1 MPFAF
6 DTAALRRR
14 KEAAFRW
21 LNATQFLGAFND
33 NLFKGF
39 VTMYLIVLIPRF
51 KGFLL
56 GGATILFA
64 IPFLCFTAY
73 AGFLADRFP
82 KNRVTVALKY
92 AELAVMA
99 LGVPLF
105 LIGSPGLLFALLFLM
120 SLQSALFSPT
130 KYGIVPELVKK
141 ERLTEANATL
151 VMWSYLAIIAGSA
164 VAPLAA
170 DLLRNGAGV
179 PLRGAYT
186 AVQLLC
192 VAVAVAGVLTSTRVW
207 RLPPANPNL
216 HPDLLFVRRLWR
228 TTGWVRRDRELLLA
242 MAGTGLFSL
251 IASFLQIDLVA
262 FGVDEMGLSSE
273 AAQFRFFFAAI
284 GIAVGAWL
292 AGRLSRR
299 NVEMG
304 LMPIGAGLL
313 CFCVLGIAARGRMP
327 LAALDAIVFCAGVG
341 AGMFVV
347 PLDTFLQMR
356 LPPERRGEGLALN
369 SFVSWLGV
377 LLAGLA
383 MVGGSALRLTA
394 RQGLWAAFATTL
406 PLFLG
411 ALWVLRD
418 FFVRML
424 VTIAVKSLY
433 RVRTHG
439 IENLP
444 VDGPALLLANH
455 SSYFDALLLCAT
467 TRRRIR
473 FLMDPGMIEKFRV
486 LKPILRLYRVI
497 PVSSKSSPVQ
507 VARALRE
514 ARRAL
519 DEGYLV
525 CVFPEG
531 GVTRTGTIRA
541 FHHGYERIVRGSDY
555 PLVPVY
561 MGGSWG
567 TMYSYYSG
575 QLLNDW
581 KRLRAR
587 RYPVTVMFGKA
598 LPTHTDAFR
607 VRRAVM
613 ELSCDWFNSRKDE
626 HASLGETTVRT
637 CRRYWRDPF
646 ADDTG
651 GVKFTW
657 GRALVGSLVVARA
670 IEPRTRGAKH
680 VGILLPSCCPAMLCN
695 VAVALLGKSAV
706 NLNFTVGTAAFA
718 SAIRQCGLTTI
729 LTSRKFVERFPD
741 LPVPEGA
748 YVFLEDL
755 LKGVSTISK
764 LGALL
769 RAKFLPMRRMVRTDP
784 TGPDSI
790 AMVLFS
796 SGSTGEPKGVM
807 LSHHNVLSEVE
818 ALRMLLATSK
828 EDHMCAVLP
837 FFHSFG
843 LIGCLWYPLLT
854 HVRATCHPNPLD
866 AQTVI
871 DIVRNHKS
879 TLIWGTPTFL
889 QLYLRRASKEDF
901 ATLKVVLAGG
911 EKLKESLIDGYVEKF
926 GVRPLEAYGATE
938 MAPGIAVSVPPG
950 TGGGVVQPGYKPG
963 RTGVPCP
970 GIAMKI
976 VDPDTGA
983 ELGPNEPG
991 LLYLRGP
998 NVMLGYLGRQ
1008 DLTDEV
1014 IDKDGWYCT
1023 GDIAFVDEDGF
1034 VALTDRLSRFSKIG
1048 GEMVP
1053 HQGVEEALVAATG
1066 LEEGKIAVTGVPD
1079 ERKGEKLV
1087 VLYTPDCGDP
1097 AWLQDALDHA
1107 EGIPN
1112 LWKPARADYHRVDAI
1127 PLLGTGKIDLAGVK
1141 RLARRLAAGLP
1152 ADGADAPA
1160 TGKESAT

>member
-1 MPFAF
+1 MDLARRI
-6 DTAALRRR
+6 AALRRR

-39 VTMYLIVLIPRF
+39 VTMFLIVLIPRW

-105 LIGSPGLLFALLFLM
+105 LAGSPGLLFALLFLM

-151 VMWSYLAIIAGSA
+151 VMWSYLAIIAGAA

-170 DLLRNGAGV
+170 GALRNGAGL
-179 PLRGAYT
+179 PLTRAYPI
-186 AVQLLC
+186 AQLLC
-192 VAVAVAGVLTSTRVW
+192 VAVAVAGVLASTRVW
-207 RLPPANPNL
+207 RLPPANPRL
-216 HPDLLFVRRLWR
+216 HPDLLFVRQLWR
-228 TTGWVRRDRELLLA
+228 TTDWVRRDPHLVLA

-251 IASFLQIDLVA
+251 VASFLQIDLIA
-262 FGVDEMGLSSE
+262 FGVDEMGLTSE
-273 AAQFRFFFAAI
+273 SAQFRFFFAAI

-313 CFCVLGIAARGRMP
+313 CFCTLGIAARGRMP
-327 LAALDAIVFCAGVG
+327 LAALDAAVFCAGVG

-356 LPPERRGEGLALN
+356 LPAERRGEGLALN
-369 SFVSWLGV
+369 SFVSWIGV

-383 MVGGSALRLTA
+383 MVGGSALHLTA
-394 RQGLWAAFATTL
+394 RHGVWAISAAAFA
-406 PLFLG
+406 LFLG

-433 RVRTHG
+433 RVRTIG

-473 FLMDPGMIEKFRV
+473 FLMDPAMIERFRW
-486 LKPILRLYRVI
+486 LKPFLRLYRVI
-497 PVSSKSSPVQ
+497 PVSSRSSPSQ
-507 VARALRE
+507 VARALKE

-519 DEGYLV
+519 DEGFMV

-541 FHHGYERIVRGSDY
+541 FHRGYERIVRGSDY
-555 PLVPVY
+555 PLVPIY
-561 MGGSWG
+561 LGGSWG
-567 TMYSYYSG
+567 TMYAYYGG
-575 QLLNDW
+575 QFLNDFHRP
-581 KRLRAR
+581 RLT
-587 RYPVTVMFGKA
+587 RYPVTVVFGKP

-637 CRRYWRDPF
+637 CRRYWRQPF
-646 ADDTG
+646 ADDTN
-651 GVKFTW
+651 GVRLTW
-657 GRALVGSLVVARA
+657 GRSLVGGLVIARE
-670 IEPRTRGAKH
+670 IERRTRGSEH

-718 SAIRQCGLTTI
+718 SAIRQCNLTTI

-741 LPVPEGA
+741 LPVPEGT

-755 LKGVSTISK
+755 MKGVPTAAK

-769 RAKFLPMRRMVRTDP
+769 RAKFLPLRAMVRTAR
-784 TGPDSI
+784 TAPDSI

-818 ALRMLLATSK
+818 ALRMLLATSTA
-828 EDHMCAVLP
+828 DHMCAVLP

-843 LIGCLWYPLLT
+843 LVGCLWYPLLT
-854 HVRATCHPNPLD
+854 HVRATYHPNPLD

-871 DIVRNHKS
+871 DIVRRNRS

-889 QLYLRRASKEDF
+889 QLYQRRARPEDF
-901 ATLKVVLAGG
+901 ATLRVVLAGG
-911 EKLKESLIDGYVEKF
+911 EKLKDSLIQGYVEKF

-950 TGGGVVQPGYKPG
+950 TGGGVVQAGYKEG

-1053 HQGVEEALVAATG
+1053 HQGVEEAIVSAAG
-1066 LEEGKIAVTGVPD
+1066 LEEGKLAVTGLPD
-1079 ERKGEKLV
+1079 ERRGEKLV

-1097 AWLQDALDHA
+1097 EWLQQALDGV

-1112 LWKPARADYHRVDAI
+1112 LWKPAKADWHRVDAI
-1127 PLLGTGKIDLAGVK
+1127 PLLGTGKIDLAAVK
-1141 RLARRLAAGLP
+1141 RLARTFY
-1152 ADGADAPA
+1152 ADAA
-1160 TGKESAT
+1160 DAR

>member
-1 MPFAF
+1 MSLSSRIES
-6 DTAALRRR
+6 LRRR

-39 VTMYLIVLIPRF
+39 VTMFLILLIPEW

-92 AELAVMA
+92 AELAVMSLA
-99 LGVPLF
+99 VPLF
-105 LIGSPGLLFALLFLM
+105 WFSSPWLLFAVLFLM

-141 ERLTEANATL
+141 ERLTEANSVL
-151 VMWSYLAIIAGSA
+151 VMWSYLAIIAGA
-164 VAPLAA
+164 AAAPGAA
-170 DLLRNGAGV
+170 WLLRAKLGLAPN
-179 PLRGAYT
+179 GAYT
-186 AVQLLC
+186 VSQLLC
-192 VAVAVAGVLTSTRVW
+192 VVVAVAGVLASTRVW
-207 RLPPANPNL
+207 RLPPANPRL

-228 TTGWVRRDRELLLA
+228 TTAWVRRDPHLVLA

-251 IASFLQIDLVA
+251 VASFLQIDLVA
-262 FGVDEMGLSSE
+262 YGVNTLGLSTE
-273 AAQFRFFFAAI
+273 GAQFQFFYAAI
-284 GIAVGAWL
+284 GIAVGAWI

-313 CFCVLGIAARGRMP
+313 CFCTLGIAARGRMP
-327 LAALDAIVFCAGVG
+327 LAALDAAVFCAGVG

-356 LPPERRGEGLALN
+356 LPADRRGEGLALN
-369 SFVSWLGV
+369 SFVSWIGV
-377 LLAGLA
+377 LLAGLL

-394 RQGLWAAFATTL
+394 RQGVWAMFAASTL
-406 PLFLG
+406 LFLG
-411 ALWVLRD
+411 ALWTLRD

-433 RVRTHG
+433 RVRTIG

-473 FLMDPGMIEKFRV
+473 FLMDPAMIERFRW
-486 LKPILRLYRVI
+486 LKPFLRLYRVI
-497 PVSSKSSPVQ
+497 PVSSRSSPSQ
-507 VARALRE
+507 VARALKE

-519 DEGYLV
+519 DEGYMV

-541 FHHGYERIVRGSDY
+541 FHRGYERIVRGSDY
-555 PLVPVY
+555 PLVPIY
-561 MGGSWG
+561 LGGSWG
-567 TMYSYYSG
+567 TMYAYYGG
-575 QLLNDW
+575 QFLNDFHRP
-581 KRLRAR
+581 RLT
-587 RYPVTVMFGKA
+587 RYPVTVVFGRP

-637 CRRYWRDPF
+637 CRRYWRQPF
-646 ADDTG
+646 ADDTN
-651 GVKFTW
+651 GVKLTW
-657 GRALVGSLVVARA
+657 GRSLVGGLVIARE
-670 IEPRTRGAKH
+670 IERRTRGSEH

-718 SAIRQCGLTTI
+718 SAIRQCNLTTI

-741 LPVPEGA
+741 LPVPEGT

-755 LKGVSTISK
+755 MKGVPTAAK

-769 RAKFLPMRRMVRTDP
+769 RAKFLPLRAMVRTAR
-784 TGPDSI
+784 TAPDSI

-818 ALRMLLATSK
+818 ALRMLLATSTA
-828 EDHMCAVLP
+828 DHMCAVLP

-843 LIGCLWYPLLT
+843 LVGCLWYPLLT
-854 HVRATCHPNPLD
+854 HVRATYHPNPLD

-871 DIVRNHKS
+871 DIVRRNRS

-889 QLYLRRASKEDF
+889 QLYQRRARPEDF
-901 ATLKVVLAGG
+901 ATLRVVLAGG
-911 EKLKESLIDGYVEKF
+911 EKLKDSLIQGYVEKF

-950 TGGGVVQPGYKPG
+950 TGGGVVQAGYKEG

-1053 HQGVEEALVAATG
+1053 HQGVEEAIVSAAG
-1066 LEEGKIAVTGVPD
+1066 LEEGKLAVTGLPD

-1097 AWLQDALDHA
+1097 EWLQQALDGV

-1112 LWKPARADYHRVDAI
+1112 LWKPAKADWHRVDAI
-1127 PLLGTGKIDLAGVK
+1127 PLLGTGKIDLAAVR
-1141 RLARRLAAGLP
+1141 RLAREIDARAAAGH
-1152 ADGADAPA
+1152 
-1160 TGKESAT
+1160 

>member
-1 MPFAF
+1 MSAT
-6 DTAALRRR
+6 DRLAALRRR

-39 VTMYLIVLIPRF
+39 VTMFLILLIPAW

-92 AELAVMA
+92 AELALMA
-99 LGVPLF
+99 IGVPLF
-105 LIGSPGLLFALLFLM
+105 LLGSPWPLFALLFLM

-141 ERLTEANATL
+141 ERLAEANSVLEA
-151 VMWSYLAIIAGSA
+151 WHYLAIIAGSA
-164 VAPLAA
+164 AAPGAA
-170 DLLRNGAGV
+170 WLLRARLGLEAN
-179 PLRGAYT
+179 GAYT
-186 AVQLLC
+186 AAQLLC
-192 VAVAVAGVLTSTRVW
+192 VLVAVAGVLASTRVW
-207 RLPPANPNL
+207 KLPPANPRL

-228 TTGWVRRDRELLLA
+228 TTGWVRRDPHLLLA
-242 MAGTGLFSL
+242 MAGTGLFSFV
-251 IASFLQIDLVA
+251 ASFLQIDLVA
-262 FGVDEMGLSSE
+262 YGVNTLGLSTE
-273 AAQFRFFFAAI
+273 GAQFQFVYAAI
-284 GIAVGAWL
+284 GIALGAWT

-313 CFCVLGIAARGRMP
+313 ALGVFGIALRAAP
-327 LAALDAIVFCAGVG
+327 AQAAVAALVFSAGVG

-356 LPPERRGEGLALN
+356 LPADRRGEGLALN
-369 SFVSWLGV
+369 SFVSWIGV

-383 MVGGSALRLTA
+383 MVGGTALRLTA
-394 RQGLWAAFATTL
+394 RQGIWAMFAVSTL
-406 PLFLG
+406 LFLG

-418 FFVRML
+418 FVVRML

-433 RVRTHG
+433 RVRTIG
-439 IENLP
+439 IENVP
-444 VDGPALLLANH
+444 VEGPALLLANH

-473 FLMDPGMIEKFRV
+473 FLMDPGMIERFRV
-486 LKPILRLYRVI
+486 LKPILKLYRVI

-507 VARALRE
+507 VARALKE

-519 DEGYLV
+519 DEGYMV

-531 GVTRTGTIRA
+531 GVTRTGTVRA
-541 FHHGYERIVRGSDY
+541 FHRGYERIVRGTGV

-575 QLLNDW
+575 QLLNDFR
-581 KRLRAR
+581 RLRLK
-587 RYPVTVMFGKA
+587 RYPVTVIFGA
-598 LPTHTDAFR
+598 PLPTHTDAFR

-613 ELSCDWFNSRKDE
+613 ELSCDWFNSRKGE
-626 HASLGETTVRT
+626 HRSLGETTVRT

-646 ADDTG
+646 ADDTT
-651 GVKFTW
+651 GVKLTW
-657 GRALVGSLVVARA
+657 GRALVGGLVIARA
-670 IEPRTRGAKH
+670 VEGRTRGAQH

-695 VAVALLGKSAV
+695 IAVALLGKSAV

-718 SAIRQCGLTTI
+718 SAIRQCSLTTI

-741 LPVPEGA
+741 LPVPEGT

-755 LKGVSTISK
+755 MKGVTTASK

-769 RAKFLPMRRMVRTDP
+769 RAKFLPLRRMVRTDR

-818 ALRMLLATSK
+818 ALRMLLATSTA
-828 EDHMCAVLP
+828 DHMCAVLP

-871 DIVRNHKS
+871 GIVRERKS

-889 QLYLRRASKEDF
+889 QLYLRRAAPEDF
-901 ATLKVVLAGG
+901 ATLRVVLAGG
-911 EKLKESLIDGYVEKF
+911 EKLKDGLIRAYLDKF
-926 GVRPLEAYGATE
+926 GIRPLEAYGATE

-950 TGGGVVQPGYKPG
+950 TGGGVVQAGYKEG

-1053 HQGVEEALVAATG
+1053 HQGVEEAIVRAAG

-1097 AWLQDALDHA
+1097 GWLQEALDRVP
-1107 EGIPN
+1107 GLPN
-1112 LWKPARADYHRVDAI
+1112 LWRPAPADYHRVDAI
-1127 PLLGTGKIDLAGVK
+1127 PLLGTGKIDLGAVK
-1141 RLARRLAAGLP
+1141 RLARSFYPG
-1152 ADGADAPA
+1152 
-1160 TGKESAT
+1160 

>member
-1 MPFAF
+1 MSLS
-6 DTAALRRR
+6 DRIEWLRRR

-21 LNATQFLGAFND
+21 LNATQFLGTFND

-39 VTMYLIVLIPRF
+39 VAMFLILLIPEW

-73 AGFLADRFP
+73 AGYLADRFP

-99 LGVPLF
+99 AAVPF
-105 LIGSPGLLFALLFLM
+105 FWFSSPWLLFAVLFLM

-141 ERLTEANATL
+141 ERLTEANSVIVAWNTR
-151 VMWSYLAIIAGSA
+151 AISAGA
-164 VAPLAA
+164 AAAPAA
-170 DLLRNGAGV
+170 AWLLRSKAGL
-179 PLRGAYT
+179 PANGAYT
-186 AVQLLC
+186 VSQLLC
-192 VAVAVAGVLTSTRVW
+192 VFVAVAGVLASTRVW
-207 RLPPANPNL
+207 KLPSANPRL

-228 TTGWVRRDRELLLA
+228 TTGWVRRDPYLVLA
-242 MAGTGLFSL
+242 MSGTGIFSL
-251 IASFLQIDLVA
+251 VASFLQIDLVA
-262 FGVDEMGLSSE
+262 YGVSSLGLSIE
-273 AAQFRFFFAAI
+273 GAQFQFFYAAL

-313 CFCVLGIAARGRMP
+313 ALGVFGLAFRDAPGP
-327 LAALDAIVFCAGVG
+327 GAVAALLFSAGVG
-341 AGMFVV
+341 AGMFIV

-356 LPPERRGEGLALN
+356 LPADRRGEGLALN
-369 SFVSWLGV
+369 SFVSWIGV
-377 LLAGLA
+377 LLSGLA
-383 MVGGSALRLTA
+383 MVGEAASGLTA
-394 RQGLWAAFATTL
+394 RQGLWAAFAVTL
-406 PLFLG
+406 LLFLG
-411 ALWVLRD
+411 ALWTLRD

-424 VTIAVKSLY
+424 VTIVVKSLY
-433 RVRTHG
+433 RVRAIG
-439 IENLP
+439 IENVP

-467 TRRRIR
+467 TRRRVR
-473 FLMDPGMIEKFRV
+473 FLMDPGMIEKFRI

-507 VARALRE
+507 VARALKE

-519 DEGYLV
+519 DDGFLV

-541 FHHGYERIVRGSDY
+541 FHRGYERIVRGMDV

-575 QLLNDW
+575 QLLNDFR
-581 KRLRAR
+581 RLRVR
-587 RYPVTVMFGKA
+587 RYPVTVVFGEP

-613 ELSCDWFNSRKDE
+613 ELSCDWFNSRKGE
-626 HASLGETTVRT
+626 HRSLGETTVRT
-637 CRRYWRDPF
+637 CRRYWRHPF
-646 ADDTG
+646 ADDTT
-651 GVKFTW
+651 GVKLTW
-657 GRALVGSLVVARA
+657 GRALVGGLVVARA
-670 IEPRTRGAKH
+670 IEGRTRGAEH

-695 VAVALLGKSAV
+695 IAAALLGKSAV

-718 SAIRQCGLTTI
+718 SAIRQCRLTTI

-755 LKGVSTISK
+755 VAGVSTASK

-769 RAKFLPMRRMVRTDP
+769 RAKFLPMRWMVRTDR
-784 TGPDSI
+784 TGPDST

-807 LSHHNVLSEVE
+807 LSHHAVLSEVE
-818 ALRMLLATSK
+818 ALRMLLATSTA
-828 EDHMCAVLP
+828 DHMCAVLP

-871 DIVRNHKS
+871 DIVRKNKS

-889 QLYLRRASKEDF
+889 QLYLRRASPEDF
-901 ATLKVVLAGG
+901 ASLKVVLAGG

-1053 HQGVEEALVAATG
+1053 HQGVEEAIVRAAG

-1079 ERKGEKLV
+1079 ERRGEKLV

-1097 AWLQDALDHA
+1097 AWLQEALDRVD
-1107 EGIPN
+1107 GIPN
-1112 LWKPARADYHRVDAI
+1112 LWKPGKADYHRVDAI
-1127 PLLGTGKIDLAGVK
+1127 PLLGTGKIDLGAVK
-1141 RLARRLAAGLP
+1141 KLAKSFYA
-1152 ADGADAPA
+1152 
-1160 TGKESAT
+1160 S

>member
-1 MPFAF
+1 MDLARRI
-6 DTAALRRR
+6 AALRRR

-39 VTMYLIVLIPRF
+39 VTMFLILLIPEW

-99 LGVPLF
+99 LAVPLF
-105 LIGSPGLLFALLFLM
+105 WLSAPWLLFAVLFLM

-130 KYGIVPELVKK
+130 KYGIVPELVRK
-141 ERLTEANATL
+141 ERLTEANSVL
-151 VMWSYLAIIAGSA
+151 VMWSYLAIILGSA
-164 VAPLAA
+164 AAPGAA
-170 DLLRNGAGV
+170 WLLRAKLGLAPN
-179 PLRGAYT
+179 GAYT
-186 AVQLLC
+186 VSQLLC
-192 VAVAVAGVLTSTRVW
+192 VVVAVAGVLASTRVW
-207 RLPPANPNL
+207 RLPPANPRL

-228 TTGWVRRDRELLLA
+228 TTAWVRRDRELLLA

-251 IASFLQIDLVA
+251 VASFLQIDLVA
-262 FGVDEMGLSSE
+262 YGVNTLGLSTE
-273 AAQFRFFFAAI
+273 GAQFQFFYAAI
-284 GIAVGAWL
+284 GIAVGAWI

-313 CFCVLGIAARGRMP
+313 ALGTFGLALRASPGP
-327 LAALDAIVFCAGVG
+327 VAVAALVFSAGVG

-356 LPPERRGEGLALN
+356 LPPDRRGEGLALN
-369 SFVSWLGV
+369 SFVSWIGV
-377 LLAGLA
+377 LLAGLL

-394 RQGLWAAFATTL
+394 RQGVWAMFAASTL
-406 PLFLG
+406 LFLG
-411 ALWVLRD
+411 ALWTLRD

-433 RVRTHG
+433 RVRTIG

-473 FLMDPGMIEKFRV
+473 FLMDPAMIERFRW
-486 LKPILRLYRVI
+486 LKPFLRLYRVI
-497 PVSSKSSPVQ
+497 PVSSRSSPSQ

-519 DEGYLV
+519 DEGFMV

-541 FHHGYERIVRGSDY
+541 FHRGYERIVRGSDY
-555 PLVPVY
+555 PLVPIY
-561 MGGSWG
+561 LGGSWG
-567 TMYSYYSG
+567 TMYAYYGG
-575 QLLNDW
+575 QFLNDFHRP
-581 KRLRAR
+581 RLT
-587 RYPVTVMFGKA
+587 RYPVTVVFGKP

-637 CRRYWRDPF
+637 CRRYWRQPF
-646 ADDTG
+646 ADDTN
-651 GVKFTW
+651 GVKLTW
-657 GRALVGSLVVARA
+657 GRSLVGGLVIARE
-670 IEPRTRGAKH
+670 IERRTRGSEH

-718 SAIRQCGLTTI
+718 SAIRQCNLTTI

-741 LPVPEGA
+741 LPVPEGT

-755 LKGVSTISK
+755 MKDVSTAAK

-769 RAKFLPMRRMVRTDP
+769 RAKFLPLRAMVRTAR
-784 TGPDSI
+784 TAPDSI

-818 ALRMLLATSK
+818 ALRMLLATSTA
-828 EDHMCAVLP
+828 DHMCAVLP

-843 LIGCLWYPLLT
+843 LVGCLWYPLLT
-854 HVRATCHPNPLD
+854 HVRATYHPNPLD

-871 DIVRNHKS
+871 DIVRRNRS

-889 QLYLRRASKEDF
+889 QLYQRRASREDF
-901 ATLKVVLAGG
+901 ATLRVVLAGG
-911 EKLKESLIDGYVEKF
+911 EKLKDSLIQGYVEKF

-950 TGGGVVQPGYKPG
+950 TGGGVVQAGYKEG

-1053 HQGVEEALVAATG
+1053 HQGVEEAIVSAAG
-1066 LEEGKIAVTGVPD
+1066 LEEGKLAVTGLPD

-1097 AWLQDALDHA
+1097 EWLQQALDGV

-1112 LWKPARADYHRVDAI
+1112 LWKPAKADWHRVDAI
-1127 PLLGTGKIDLAGVK
+1127 PLLGTGKIDLAAVK
-1141 RLARRLAAGLP
+1141 RLARTFY
-1152 ADGADAPA
+1152 ADAA
-1160 TGKESAT
+1160 DAR

>member
-1 MPFAF
+1 MTLAQRIES
-6 DTAALRRR
+6 LRRKR
-14 KEAAFRW
+14 EAAFAW

-39 VTMYLIVLIPRF
+39 VTMFLILLIPEW

-92 AELAVMA
+92 AELAVMVLA
-99 LGVPLF
+99 VPLF
-105 LIGSPGLLFALLFLM
+105 WFSAPWLLFALLFLM

-141 ERLTEANATL
+141 ERLTEANSVL
-151 VMWSYLAIIAGSA
+151 VMWSYLAIILGSA
-164 VAPLAA
+164 AAPGAA
-170 DLLRNGAGV
+170 WLLRARIGLPAS
-179 PLRGAYT
+179 GAYT
-186 AVQLLC
+186 AAQLLC
-192 VAVAVAGVLTSTRVW
+192 VLVAVAGVLASTRVW
-207 RLPPANPNL
+207 KLPPANPRL

-228 TTGWVRRDRELLLA
+228 TTGWVRHDRELLLA
-242 MAGTGLFSL
+242 MAGTGLFSMV
-251 IASFLQIDLVA
+251 ASFLQIDLVA
-262 FGVDEMGLSSE
+262 YGVNTLGLSTE
-273 AAQFRFFFAAI
+273 GAQFQFFYAAI
-284 GIAVGAWL
+284 GIAVGAWV

-299 NVEMG
+299 NVELG
-304 LMPIGAGLL
+304 PLPVGAGLRA
-313 CFCVLGIAARGRMP
+313 LGVFGLALRAAP
-327 LAALDAIVFCAGVG
+327 APAAVAALLFSAGVG

-356 LPPERRGEGLALN
+356 LPPDRRGEGLALN

-433 RVRTHG
+433 RVRAIG
-439 IENLP
+439 VENVP
-444 VDGPALLLANH
+444 VEGPALLLANH

-467 TRRRIR
+467 TRRRVR
-473 FLMDPGMIEKFRV
+473 FLMDPGMIEKFRI

-497 PVSSKSSPVQ
+497 PVSSKSSPSQ
-507 VARALRE
+507 VARALKE

-519 DEGYLV
+519 DEGYMV

-541 FHHGYERIVRGSDY
+541 FHRGYERIVRGTDV

-575 QLLNDW
+575 QLLNDFR
-581 KRLRAR
+581 RLRLR
-587 RYPVTVMFGKA
+587 RYPVTVVFGA
-598 LPTHTDAFR
+598 PLPTHTDAFR

-613 ELSCDWFNSRKDE
+613 ELSCDWFNSRKGE
-626 HASLGETTVRT
+626 HRSLGETTVRT
-637 CRRYWRDPF
+637 CRRYWRHPF
-646 ADDTG
+646 ADDTT
-651 GVKFTW
+651 GVKLTW
-657 GRALVGSLVVARA
+657 GRALVGGLVIARA
-670 IEPRTRGAKH
+670 IERRTRGSEH
-680 VGILLPSCCPAMLCN
+680 IGILLPSCCPAMLCN

-718 SAIRQCGLTTI
+718 SALRQCRLTTI

-741 LPVPEGA
+741 LPVPEGT

-755 LKGVSTISK
+755 MKGVSLPAK

-769 RAKFLPMRRMVRTDP
+769 RAKFLPMRWMVRTDR
-784 TGPDSI
+784 TGPDST

-818 ALRMLLATSK
+818 ALRMLLATSTA
-828 EDHMCAVLP
+828 DHMCAVLP

-871 DIVRNHKS
+871 DIVRKNKS

-889 QLYLRRASKEDF
+889 QLYLRRASAEDF
-901 ATLKVVLAGG
+901 ASLKVVLAGG

-950 TGGGVVQPGYKPG
+950 TGGGVVQAGYKEG

-1053 HQGVEEALVAATG
+1053 HQGVEEAIVSAAG
-1066 LEEGKIAVTGVPD
+1066 LGEGKIAVTGVPD

-1097 AWLQDALDHA
+1097 AWLQEALDRV

-1112 LWKPARADYHRVDAI
+1112 LWKPGKSDYHRVDAI
-1127 PLLGTGKIDLAGVK
+1127 PLLGTGKIDLGAVK
-1141 RLARRLAAGLP
+1141 RLARGFY
-1152 ADGADAPA
+1152 AP
-1160 TGKESAT
+1160 

>member
-1 MPFAF
+1 MQIS
-6 DTAALRRR
+6 DRIEKLRRR
-14 KEAAFRW
+14 KNAAFAW
-21 LNATQFLGAFND
+21 LNATQFLGALDD

-39 VTMYLIVLIPRF
+39 VTMFMIAKLPGM

-56 GGATILFA
+56 GGATALFA
-64 IPFLCFTAY
+64 IPFLCFAAY
-73 AGFLADRFP
+73 AGFIADRFS

-99 LGVPLF
+99 IGVPLF
-105 LIGSPGLLFALLFLM
+105 LLGAEWPLFALLFAM

-130 KYGIVPELVKK
+130 KYGIVPELVRK

-151 VMWSYLAIIAGSA
+151 VTWSYLAIIAGA
-164 VAPLAA
+164 AAAPIAA
-170 DLLRNGAGV
+170 SGLRNFAGFG
-179 PLRGAYT
+179 LEKGYA
-186 AVQLLC
+186 AAQLLC
-192 VAVAVAGVLTSTRVW
+192 VVVAAAGVLTSTRVW
-207 RLPPANPNL
+207 KVPPANPRL
-216 HPDLLFVRRLWR
+216 RPDLFFVRRLWR
-228 TTGWVRRDRELLLA
+228 TTAWVRSDPELTLA
-242 MAGTGLFSL
+242 MIGTGLFSL

-262 FGVDEMGLSSE
+262 YGVDAFGLSSE

-284 GIAVGAWL
+284 GIAIGAWL

-304 LMPIGAGLL
+304 LMPVGAGLL
-313 CFCVLGIAARGRMP
+313 CFCAFGIAARGPRLP
-327 LAALDAIVFCAGVG
+327 LPALDVLVFCAGVG
-341 AGMFVV
+341 AGLFIV
-347 PLDTFLQMR
+347 PLDTFLQLR
-356 LPPERRGEGLALN
+356 LPQDRRGEGLALN
-369 SFVSWLGV
+369 SFISWMGV
-377 LLAGLA
+377 LAAGLA
-383 MVGGSALRLTA
+383 MVGGAALHATA
-394 RQGLWAAFATTL
+394 RQGIWAISATAL
-406 PLFLG
+406 LLAAG
-411 ALWVLRD
+411 ALWTLRD

-424 VTIAVKSLY
+424 ATIAVKSLY
-433 RVRTHG
+433 RVRTIG

-444 VDGPALLLANH
+444 VDGPALVLANH

-473 FLMDPGMIEKFRV
+473 FLMDPAMIVKFRA
-486 LKPILRLYRVI
+486 LKPFLRLYKVI
-497 PVSSKSSPVQ
+497 PVSSKSSPIQ
-507 VARALRE
+507 VVRALKE

-519 DEGYLV
+519 DDGYVV

-531 GVTRTGTIRA
+531 GITRTGTIRA
-541 FHHGYERIVRGSDY
+541 FHRGYERIVRGSSY

-567 TMYSYYSG
+567 TMWSYYSG
-575 QLLNDW
+575 RLLGGFG
-581 KRLRAR
+581 RLRLH
-587 RYPVTVMFGKA
+587 RYPVTVVFGKPMPA
-598 LPTHTDAFR
+598 DTDAFR

-613 ELSCDWFNSRKDE
+613 ELSCDWFDSRKAE
-626 HASLGETTVRT
+626 HSSVGQAAVRI
-637 CRRYWRDPF
+637 CRRYWKDPF
-646 ADDTG
+646 ANDTN
-651 GVKFTW
+651 GVKISF
-657 GRALVGSLVVARA
+657 GRTLVGALVIARA
-670 IEPRTRGAKH
+670 IAARTRESRH

-718 SAIRQCGLTTI
+718 SAIRQCSLGTI

-741 LPVPEGA
+741 LPVPDGT

-755 LKGVSTISK
+755 MKEVSTMSK

-769 RAKFLPMRRMVRTDP
+769 RAKFLPMRWMVRSDSTE
-784 TGPDSI
+784 PDSL

-807 LSHHNVLSEVE
+807 LSQHNILSEVE
-818 ALRMLLATSK
+818 ALRMLLATTP

-843 LIGCLWYPLLT
+843 LMGCLWYPLLT
-854 HVRATCHPNPLD
+854 HVRVTCHPNPLD

-871 DIVRNHKS
+871 DIVRKNRS

-889 QLYLRRASKEDF
+889 QLYLRRATKEDF
-901 ATLKVVLAGG
+901 ASLKVVLAGG
-911 EKLKESLIDGYVEKF
+911 EKLKETLIEGYLDKF
-926 GVRPLEAYGATE
+926 GIRPLEAYGATE
-938 MAPGIAVSVPPG
+938 MAPGIAVSVPKG
-950 TGGGVVQPGYKPG
+950 VGGGVVQDGYKAG
-963 RTGVPCP
+963 RTGLPCP

-976 VDPDTGA
+976 VDPDSGA
-983 ELGPNEPG
+983 ELGPNAPG

-1053 HQGVEEALVAATG
+1053 HQGVEAAIVSAAG
-1066 LEEGKIAVTGVPD
+1066 LEEGKLAVTGVPD
-1079 ERKGEKLV
+1079 DRKGEKLV

-1097 AWLQDALDHA
+1097 GWLQEALDRT
-1107 EGIPN
+1107 EGLPN
-1112 LWKPARADYHRVDAI
+1112 LWKPAKRDWHRVDAI
-1127 PLLGTGKIDLAGVK
+1127 PLLGTGKVDLAAVK
-1141 RLARRLAAGLP
+1141 RIAL
-1152 ADGADAPA
+1152 
-1160 TGKESAT
+1160 SFN

>member
-1 MPFAF
+1 MSLASRIE
-6 DTAALRRR
+6 ALRAR
-14 KEAAFRW
+14 KDSAFRW

-39 VTMYLIVLIPRF
+39 VTMFLILLIPRW

-56 GGATILFA
+56 GGATVLFA

-92 AELAVMA
+92 AELALMA

-105 LIGSPGLLFALLFLM
+105 LLGSPWLLFALLFLM

-130 KYGIVPELVKK
+130 KYGIVPELVRK
-141 ERLTEANATL
+141 ERLAEANSIL
-151 VMWSYLAIIAGSA
+151 VAWSYLAIIAGA
-164 VAPLAA
+164 AAAPGAA
-170 DLLRNGAGV
+170 WLLRSRLGLAPN
-179 PLRGAYT
+179 GAYT
-186 AVQLLC
+186 AAQLLC
-192 VAVAVAGVLTSTRVW
+192 VLVAVAGVLASTRVW
-207 RLPPANPNL
+207 KLPPANPRL

-228 TTGWVRRDRELLLA
+228 TTSWVRRDPHLALA

-251 IASFLQIDLVA
+251 VASFLQIDLIA
-262 FGVDEMGLSSE
+262 YGVDTFGLTPE
-273 AAQFRFFFAAI
+273 AAQFRFFFAAL

-304 LMPIGAGLL
+304 LMPLGAGLL
-313 CFCVLGIAARGRMP
+313 FFCTLGLAARGAHLP
-327 LAALDAIVFCAGVG
+327 LAGLDAIVFCAGVG

-356 LPPERRGEGLALN
+356 LPADRRGEGLALN
-369 SFVSWLGV
+369 SFVSWIGV
-377 LLAGLA
+377 LLAGLS
-383 MVGGSALRLTA
+383 MVGGSALGLTA
-394 RQGLWAAFATTL
+394 RQGVWAISAAALLLAAGAF
-406 PLFLG
+406 
-411 ALWVLRD
+411 WILRD

-424 VTIAVKSLY
+424 ATIAVKCLY
-433 RVRTHG
+433 RVRAIG
-439 IENLP
+439 IENVP
-444 VDGPALLLANH
+444 VEGPALLLANH
-455 SSYFDALLLCAT
+455 SSYFDALLLSAT
-467 TRRRIR
+467 TRRRVR
-473 FLMDPGMIEKFRV
+473 FLMDPAMIERFRW
-486 LKPILRLYRVI
+486 LKPFLRLYRVI
-497 PVSSKSSPVQ
+497 PVSTKSSPAQ

-531 GVTRTGTIRA
+531 GITRTGTIRA
-541 FHHGYERIVRGSDY
+541 FHRGYERIVRGTDV

-567 TMYSYYSG
+567 TLWAYYG
-575 QLLNDW
+575 GRFLRGAL
-581 KRLRAR
+581 RLRPR
-587 RYPVTVMFGKA
+587 RYRVTVMFGKP
-598 LPTHTDAFR
+598 LPTATDAFR

-613 ELSCDWFNSRKDE
+613 ELSCDWFDSRKDE
-626 HASLGETTVRT
+626 HRSLGETTVRT
-637 CRRYWRDPF
+637 CRRYWGDPF
-646 ADDTG
+646 ADDTT
-651 GVKFTW
+651 GVKLSW
-657 GRALVGSLVVARA
+657 GRALVGGLVVARA
-670 IEPRTRGAKH
+670 IAKRTRGAQH

-695 VAVALLGKSAV
+695 IAVALLGKSAV

-755 LKGVSTISK
+755 MRGVSTAAK

-769 RAKFLPMRRMVRTDP
+769 RAKFLPMRWMVRSDR
-784 TGPDSI
+784 TGPDSL

-807 LSHHNVLSEVE
+807 LSHHAVLSEVE
-818 ALRMLLATSK
+818 ALRMLLATSTA
-828 EDHMCAVLP
+828 DHMCAVLP

-871 DIVRNHKS
+871 GIVRERKS

-889 QLYLRRASKEDF
+889 QLYLRRATPEDF
-901 ATLKVVLAGG
+901 ATLRVVLAGG
-911 EKLKESLIDGYVEKF
+911 EKLKETLIQGYVEKF

-950 TGGGVVQPGYKPG
+950 TGGGVVQAGYKAG
-963 RTGVPCP
+963 RTGLPCP

-1014 IDKDGWYCT
+1014 LDKDGWYCT

-1053 HQGVEEALVAATG
+1053 HQGVEEAIVAAAELG
-1066 LEEGKIAVTGVPD
+1066 EGKLAVTGVPD

-1097 AWLQDALDHA
+1097 GWLQEALDRVP
-1107 EGIPN
+1107 GLPN
-1112 LWKPARADYHRVDAI
+1112 LWKPAPADYHRVDAI
-1127 PLLGTGKIDLAGVK
+1127 PLLGTGKIDLGAVK
-1141 RLARRLAAGLP
+1141 RLARSFYP
-1152 ADGADAPA
+1152 
-1160 TGKESAT
+1160 S

>member
-1 MPFAF
+1 MDLARRI
-6 DTAALRRR
+6 AALRRR

-39 VTMYLIVLIPRF
+39 VTMFLILLIPEW

-92 AELAVMA
+92 AELAVMSLA
-99 LGVPLF
+99 VPLF
-105 LIGSPGLLFALLFLM
+105 WFSSPWLLFAVLFLM

-141 ERLTEANATL
+141 ERLTEANSVL
-151 VMWSYLAIIAGSA
+151 VMWSYLAIIAGA
-164 VAPLAA
+164 AAAPGAA
-170 DLLRNGAGV
+170 WLLRAKLGLAPN
-179 PLRGAYT
+179 GAYT
-186 AVQLLC
+186 ASQTLC
-192 VAVAVAGVLTSTRVW
+192 VLVAVAGVLTSTRVW
-207 RLPPANPNL
+207 RLPPANPRL

-228 TTGWVRRDRELLLA
+228 TTAWVRRDRELLLA

-251 IASFLQIDLVA
+251 VASFLQIDLVA
-262 FGVDEMGLSSE
+262 YGVNTLGLSTE
-273 AAQFRFFFAAI
+273 GAQFQFFYAAI
-284 GIAVGAWL
+284 GIAVGAWI

-313 CFCVLGIAARGRMP
+313 ALGTFGLALRASP
-327 LAALDAIVFCAGVG
+327 APVAVAALVFSAGVG

-356 LPPERRGEGLALN
+356 LPPDRRGEGLALN
-369 SFVSWLGV
+369 SFVSWIGV
-377 LLAGLA
+377 LLAGLL

-394 RQGLWAAFATTL
+394 RQGVWAMFAASTL
-406 PLFLG
+406 LFLG
-411 ALWVLRD
+411 ALWTLRD

-424 VTIAVKSLY
+424 VTIGVKSLY
-433 RVRTHG
+433 RVRTIG

-473 FLMDPGMIEKFRV
+473 FLMDPAMIERFRW
-486 LKPILRLYRVI
+486 LKPFLRLYRVI
-497 PVSSKSSPVQ
+497 PVSSRSSPSQ
-507 VARALRE
+507 VARALKE

-519 DEGYLV
+519 DEGYMV

-541 FHHGYERIVRGSDY
+541 FHRGYERIVRGSDY
-555 PLVPVY
+555 PLVPIY
-561 MGGSWG
+561 LGGSWG
-567 TMYSYYSG
+567 TMYAYYGG
-575 QLLNDW
+575 QFLNDFHRP
-581 KRLRAR
+581 RLT
-587 RYPVTVMFGKA
+587 RYPVTVVFGRP

-637 CRRYWRDPF
+637 CRRYWRQPF
-646 ADDTG
+646 ADDTN
-651 GVKFTW
+651 GVKLTW
-657 GRALVGSLVVARA
+657 GRSLVGGLVIARE
-670 IEPRTRGAKH
+670 IERRTRGSEH

-718 SAIRQCGLTTI
+718 SAIRQCNLTTI

-741 LPVPEGA
+741 LPVPEGT

-755 LKGVSTISK
+755 MKGVPTAAK

-769 RAKFLPMRRMVRTDP
+769 RAKFLPLRAMVRTAR
-784 TGPDSI
+784 TAPDSI

-818 ALRMLLATSK
+818 ALRMLLATSTA
-828 EDHMCAVLP
+828 DHMCAVLP

-843 LIGCLWYPLLT
+843 LVGCLWYPLLT
-854 HVRATCHPNPLD
+854 HVRATYHPNPLD

-871 DIVRNHKS
+871 DIVRRNRS

-889 QLYLRRASKEDF
+889 QLYQRRARPEDF
-901 ATLKVVLAGG
+901 ATLRVVLAGG
-911 EKLKESLIDGYVEKF
+911 EKLKDSLIQGYVEKF

-950 TGGGVVQPGYKPG
+950 TGGGVVQAGYKEG

-1053 HQGVEEALVAATG
+1053 HQGVEEAIVSAAG
-1066 LEEGKIAVTGVPD
+1066 LEEGKLAVTGLPD

-1097 AWLQDALDHA
+1097 EWLQQALDGV

-1112 LWKPARADYHRVDAI
+1112 LWKPAKADWHRVDAI
-1127 PLLGTGKIDLAGVK
+1127 PLLGTGKIDLAAVK
-1141 RLARRLAAGLP
+1141 RLARTFYA
-1152 ADGADAPA
+1152 
-1160 TGKESAT
+1160 

>member
-1 MPFAF
+1 MDLARRI
-6 DTAALRRR
+6 AALRRR

-39 VTMYLIVLIPRF
+39 VTMFLILLIPEW

-92 AELAVMA
+92 AELAVMSLA
-99 LGVPLF
+99 VPLF
-105 LIGSPGLLFALLFLM
+105 WLSAPWLLFAVLFLM

-141 ERLTEANATL
+141 ERLTEANSVL
-151 VMWSYLAIIAGSA
+151 VMWSYLAIILGSA
-164 VAPLAA
+164 AAPGAA
-170 DLLRNGAGV
+170 WLLRAKIGLAPN
-179 PLRGAYT
+179 GAYT
-186 AVQLLC
+186 VSQLLC
-192 VAVAVAGVLTSTRVW
+192 VLVAVAGVLTSTRVW
-207 RLPPANPNL
+207 RLPPANPRL

-228 TTGWVRRDRELLLA
+228 TTAWVRRDRELLLA
-242 MAGTGLFSL
+242 IAGTGLFSL
-251 IASFLQIDLVA
+251 VASFLQIDLVA
-262 FGVDEMGLSSE
+262 YGVNTLGLSTE
-273 AAQFRFFFAAI
+273 GAQFQFFYAAI
-284 GIAVGAWL
+284 GIAVGAWI

-313 CFCVLGIAARGRMP
+313 ALGTFGLALRASP
-327 LAALDAIVFCAGVG
+327 APVAVAALVFSAGVG

-356 LPPERRGEGLALN
+356 LPADRRGEGLALN
-369 SFVSWLGV
+369 SFVSWIGV
-377 LLAGLA
+377 LLAGLL

-394 RQGLWAAFATTL
+394 RQGVWAMFAASTL
-406 PLFLG
+406 LFLG
-411 ALWVLRD
+411 ALWTLRD

-433 RVRTHG
+433 RVRTIG

-473 FLMDPGMIEKFRV
+473 FLMDPAMIERFRW
-486 LKPILRLYRVI
+486 LKPFLRLYRVI
-497 PVSSKSSPVQ
+497 PVSSRSSPSQ
-507 VARALRE
+507 VARALKE

-519 DEGYLV
+519 DEGYMV

-541 FHHGYERIVRGSDY
+541 FHRGYERIVRGSDY
-555 PLVPVY
+555 PLVPIY

-567 TMYSYYSG
+567 TMYAYYGG
-575 QLLNDW
+575 QFLNDFHRP
-581 KRLRAR
+581 RLT
-587 RYPVTVMFGKA
+587 RYPVTVVFGKP

-637 CRRYWRDPF
+637 CRRYWRQPF
-646 ADDTG
+646 ADDTN
-651 GVKFTW
+651 GVKLTW
-657 GRALVGSLVVARA
+657 GRSLVGGLVIARE
-670 IEPRTRGAKH
+670 IERRTRGSEH

-718 SAIRQCGLTTI
+718 SAIRQCNLTTI

-741 LPVPEGA
+741 LPVPEGT

-755 LKGVSTISK
+755 MKGVPTAAK

-769 RAKFLPMRRMVRTDP
+769 RAKFLPLRAMVRTAR
-784 TGPDSI
+784 TAPDSI

-818 ALRMLLATSK
+818 ALRMLLATSTA
-828 EDHMCAVLP
+828 DHMCAVLP

-843 LIGCLWYPLLT
+843 LVGCLWYPLLT
-854 HVRATCHPNPLD
+854 HVRATYHPNPLD

-871 DIVRNHKS
+871 DIVRRNRS

-889 QLYLRRASKEDF
+889 QLYQRRARPEDF
-901 ATLKVVLAGG
+901 ATLRVVLAGG
-911 EKLKESLIDGYVEKF
+911 EKLKDSLIQGYVEKF

-950 TGGGVVQPGYKPG
+950 TGGGVVQAGYKEG

-1053 HQGVEEALVAATG
+1053 HQGVEEAIVSAAG
-1066 LEEGKIAVTGVPD
+1066 LEEGKLAVTGLPD

-1097 AWLQDALDHA
+1097 EWLQQALDGV

-1112 LWKPARADYHRVDAI
+1112 LWKPAKADWHRVDAI
-1127 PLLGTGKIDLAGVK
+1127 PLLGTGKIDLAAVK
-1141 RLARRLAAGLP
+1141 RLARTFYA
-1152 ADGADAPA
+1152 
-1160 TGKESAT
+1160 

>member
-1 MPFAF
+1 MDLARRI
-6 DTAALRRR
+6 AALRRR

-39 VTMYLIVLIPRF
+39 VTMFLILLIPEW

-92 AELAVMA
+92 AELAVMSLA
-99 LGVPLF
+99 VPLF
-105 LIGSPGLLFALLFLM
+105 WFSSPWLLFAVLFLM

-141 ERLTEANATL
+141 ERLTEANSVL
-151 VMWSYLAIIAGSA
+151 VMWSYLAIIAGA
-164 VAPLAA
+164 AAAPGAA
-170 DLLRNGAGV
+170 WLLRAKLGLAPN
-179 PLRGAYT
+179 GAYT
-186 AVQLLC
+186 VSQLLC
-192 VAVAVAGVLTSTRVW
+192 VVVAVAGVLASTRVW
-207 RLPPANPNL
+207 RLPPANPRL

-228 TTGWVRRDRELLLA
+228 TTAWVRRDRELLLA

-251 IASFLQIDLVA
+251 VASFLQIDLVA
-262 FGVDEMGLSSE
+262 YGVNTLGLSTE
-273 AAQFRFFFAAI
+273 GAQFQFFYAAI
-284 GIAVGAWL
+284 GIAVGAWI

-313 CFCVLGIAARGRMP
+313 ALGTFGLALRASP
-327 LAALDAIVFCAGVG
+327 APVAVAALVFSAGVG

-356 LPPERRGEGLALN
+356 LPPDRRGEGLALN
-369 SFVSWLGV
+369 SFVSWIGV
-377 LLAGLA
+377 LLAGLL

-394 RQGLWAAFATTL
+394 RQGVWAMFAASTL
-406 PLFLG
+406 LFLG
-411 ALWVLRD
+411 ALWTLRD

-433 RVRTHG
+433 RVRTIG

-473 FLMDPGMIEKFRV
+473 FLMDPAMIERFRW
-486 LKPILRLYRVI
+486 LKPFLRLYRVI
-497 PVSSKSSPVQ
+497 PVSSRSSPSQ
-507 VARALRE
+507 VARALKE

-519 DEGYLV
+519 DEGYMV

-541 FHHGYERIVRGSDY
+541 FHRGYERIVRGSDY
-555 PLVPVY
+555 PLVPIY

-567 TMYSYYSG
+567 TMYAYYGG
-575 QLLNDW
+575 QFLNDFHRP
-581 KRLRAR
+581 RLT
-587 RYPVTVMFGKA
+587 RYPVTVVFGKP

-637 CRRYWRDPF
+637 CRRYWRQPF
-646 ADDTG
+646 ADDTN
-651 GVKFTW
+651 GVKLTW
-657 GRALVGSLVVARA
+657 GRSLVGGLVIARE
-670 IEPRTRGAKH
+670 IERRTRGSEH

-718 SAIRQCGLTTI
+718 SAIRQCNLTTI

-741 LPVPEGA
+741 LPVPEGT

-755 LKGVSTISK
+755 MKGVPAAAK

-769 RAKFLPMRRMVRTDP
+769 RAKFLPLRAMVRTAR
-784 TGPDSI
+784 TAPDSI

-818 ALRMLLATSK
+818 ALRMLLATSTA
-828 EDHMCAVLP
+828 DHMCAVLP

-843 LIGCLWYPLLT
+843 LVGCLWYPLLT
-854 HVRATCHPNPLD
+854 HVRATYHPNPLD

-871 DIVRNHKS
+871 DIVRRNRS

-889 QLYLRRASKEDF
+889 QLYQRRASREDF
-901 ATLKVVLAGG
+901 ATLRVVLAGG
-911 EKLKESLIDGYVEKF
+911 EKLKDSLIQGYVEKF

-950 TGGGVVQPGYKPG
+950 TGGGVVQAGYKEG

-1053 HQGVEEALVAATG
+1053 HQGVEEAIVSAAG
-1066 LEEGKIAVTGVPD
+1066 LEEGKLAVTGLPD

-1097 AWLQDALDHA
+1097 EWLQQALDGV

-1112 LWKPARADYHRVDAI
+1112 LWKPAKADWHRVDAI
-1127 PLLGTGKIDLAGVK
+1127 PLLGTGKIDLAAVK
-1141 RLARRLAAGLP
+1141 RLARTFYA
-1152 ADGADAPA
+1152 
-1160 TGKESAT
+1160 

>member
-1 MPFAF
+1 MDLARRI
-6 DTAALRRR
+6 AALRRR

-39 VTMYLIVLIPRF
+39 VTMFLIVLIPRW

-92 AELAVMA
+92 AELAVMSLA
-99 LGVPLF
+99 VPLF
-105 LIGSPGLLFALLFLM
+105 WFSSPWLLFAVLFLM

-141 ERLTEANATL
+141 ERLTEANSVL
-151 VMWSYLAIIAGSA
+151 VMWSYLAIIAGA
-164 VAPLAA
+164 AAAPGAA
-170 DLLRNGAGV
+170 WLLRAKLGLAPN
-179 PLRGAYT
+179 GAYT
-186 AVQLLC
+186 VSQLLC
-192 VAVAVAGVLTSTRVW
+192 VVVAVAGVLASTRVW
-207 RLPPANPNL
+207 RLPPANPRL
-216 HPDLLFVRRLWR
+216 RPDLLFVRRLWR
-228 TTGWVRRDRELLLA
+228 TTAWVRRDPHLVLA

-251 IASFLQIDLVA
+251 VASFLQIDLVA
-262 FGVDEMGLSSE
+262 YGVNTLGLSTE
-273 AAQFRFFFAAI
+273 GAQFQFFYAAI
-284 GIAVGAWL
+284 GIAVGAWI

-304 LMPIGAGLL
+304 LMPVGAGLL
-313 CFCVLGIAARGRMP
+313 ALGVFGIALRPAPSMAAV
-327 LAALDAIVFCAGVG
+327 AALVFSAGVG

-356 LPPERRGEGLALN
+356 LPADRRGEGLALN
-369 SFVSWLGV
+369 SFVSWIGV

-394 RQGLWAAFATTL
+394 RHGVWAISAAAFV
-406 PLFLG
+406 LFLG

-433 RVRTHG
+433 RVRTIG

-473 FLMDPGMIEKFRV
+473 FLMDPAMIERFRW
-486 LKPILRLYRVI
+486 LKPFLRLYRVI
-497 PVSSKSSPVQ
+497 PVSSKSSPSQ
-507 VARALRE
+507 VARALKE

-519 DEGYLV
+519 DEGYMV

-541 FHHGYERIVRGSDY
+541 FHRGYERIVRGSDY
-555 PLVPVY
+555 PLVPIY

-567 TMYSYYSG
+567 TMYAYYGG
-575 QLLNDW
+575 QFLNDFRRP
-581 KRLRAR
+581 RLT
-587 RYPVTVMFGKA
+587 RYPVTVVFGKP

-637 CRRYWRDPF
+637 CRRYWRQPF
-646 ADDTG
+646 ADDTN
-651 GVKFTW
+651 GVRLTW
-657 GRALVGSLVVARA
+657 GRSLVGGLVIARA
-670 IEPRTRGAKH
+670 IERRTRGSEH

-718 SAIRQCGLTTI
+718 SAIKQCKLTTI

-755 LKGVSTISK
+755 MKGVSTAAK

-769 RAKFLPMRRMVRTDP
+769 RAKFLPMRAMVRSAP
-784 TGPDSI
+784 TAPDSI

-807 LSHHNVLSEVE
+807 LSHHAVLSEVE
-818 ALRMLLATSK
+818 ALRMLLATSTA
-828 EDHMCAVLP
+828 DHMCAVLP

-843 LIGCLWYPLLT
+843 LVGCLWYPLLT
-854 HVRATCHPNPLD
+854 HVRATYHPNPLD

-871 DIVRNHKS
+871 DIVRTRKS
-879 TLIWGTPTFL
+879 TLVWGTPTFL
-889 QLYLRRASKEDF
+889 QLYQRRAKPEDF
-901 ATLKVVLAGG
+901 ATLRVVLAGG
-911 EKLKESLIDGYVEKF
+911 EKLKDSLIQAYVEKF

-950 TGGGVVQPGYKPG
+950 TGGGVVQAGYKEG

-1053 HQGVEEALVAATG
+1053 HQGVEEAIVSAAG
-1066 LEEGKIAVTGVPD
+1066 LEEGKLAVTGLPD
-1079 ERKGEKLV
+1079 ERRGEKLV

-1097 AWLQDALDHA
+1097 AWLQQALDGV

-1112 LWKPARADYHRVDAI
+1112 LWKPAPADWHRVDAI
-1127 PLLGTGKIDLAGVK
+1127 PLLGTGKIDLAAVK
-1141 RLARRLAAGLP
+1141 RLAREI
-1152 ADGADAPA
+1152 DAK
-1160 TGKESAT
+1160 G

>member
-1 MPFAF
+1 M
-6 DTAALRRR
+6 
-14 KEAAFRW
+14 
-21 LNATQFLGAFND
+21 
-33 NLFKGF
+33 
-39 VTMYLIVLIPRF
+39 
-51 KGFLL
+51 
-56 GGATILFA
+56 
-64 IPFLCFTAY
+64 
-73 AGFLADRFP
+73 
-82 KNRVTVALKY
+82 
-92 AELAVMA
+92 
-99 LGVPLF
+99 
-105 LIGSPGLLFALLFLM
+105 
-120 SLQSALFSPT
+120 
-130 KYGIVPELVKK
+130 
-141 ERLTEANATL
+141 
-151 VMWSYLAIIAGSA
+151 
-164 VAPLAA
+164 
-170 DLLRNGAGV
+170 
-179 PLRGAYT
+179 
-186 AVQLLC
+186 
-192 VAVAVAGVLTSTRVW
+192 
-207 RLPPANPNL
+207 
-216 HPDLLFVRRLWR
+216 
-228 TTGWVRRDRELLLA
+228 
-242 MAGTGLFSL
+242 
-251 IASFLQIDLVA
+251 
-262 FGVDEMGLSSE
+262 
-273 AAQFRFFFAAI
+273 FAA
-284 GIAVGAWL
+284 
-292 AGRLSRR
+292 S
-299 NVEMG
+299 
-304 LMPIGAGLL
+304 
-313 CFCVLGIAARGRMP
+313 
-327 LAALDAIVFCAGVG
+327 
-341 AGMFVV
+341 
-347 PLDTFLQMR
+347 
-356 LPPERRGEGLALN
+356 
-369 SFVSWLGV
+369 
-377 LLAGLA
+377 
-383 MVGGSALRLTA
+383 
-394 RQGLWAAFATTL
+394 TL
-406 PLFLG
+406 LFLG
-411 ALWVLRD
+411 ALWTLRD

-433 RVRTHG
+433 RVRTIG

-473 FLMDPGMIEKFRV
+473 FLMDPAMIERFRL
-486 LKPILRLYRVI
+486 LKPVLRLYRVI

-507 VARALRE
+507 VARALKE

-519 DEGYLV
+519 DEGYMV

-541 FHHGYERIVRGSDY
+541 FHRGYERIVRGSDY
-555 PLVPVY
+555 PLVPIY

-567 TMYSYYSG
+567 TMYAYYGG
-575 QLLNDW
+575 QFLNDFHRP
-581 KRLRAR
+581 RLT
-587 RYPVTVMFGKA
+587 RYPVTVVFGKP

-637 CRRYWRDPF
+637 CRRYWRQPF
-646 ADDTG
+646 ADDTN
-651 GVKFTW
+651 GVKLTW
-657 GRALVGSLVVARA
+657 GRSLVGGLVIARE
-670 IEPRTRGAKH
+670 IERRTRGSEH

-718 SAIRQCGLTTI
+718 SAIRQCNLTTI

-741 LPVPEGA
+741 LPVPEGS

-755 LKGVSTISK
+755 MKGVPAAAK

-769 RAKFLPMRRMVRTDP
+769 RAKFLPLRAMVRTAR
-784 TGPDSI
+784 TAPDSI

-818 ALRMLLATSK
+818 ALRMLLATSTA
-828 EDHMCAVLP
+828 DHMCAVLP

-843 LIGCLWYPLLT
+843 LVGCLWYPLLT
-854 HVRATCHPNPLD
+854 HVRATYHPNPLD

-871 DIVRNHKS
+871 DIVRRNRS

-889 QLYLRRASKEDF
+889 QLYQRRARPEDF
-901 ATLKVVLAGG
+901 ATLRVVLAGG
-911 EKLKESLIDGYVEKF
+911 EKLKDSLIQGYVEKF

-950 TGGGVVQPGYKPG
+950 TGGGVVQAGYKEG

-1053 HQGVEEALVAATG
+1053 HQGVEEAIVSAAG
-1066 LEEGKIAVTGVPD
+1066 LEEGKLAVTGLPD

-1097 AWLQDALDHA
+1097 EWLQQALDGV

-1112 LWKPARADYHRVDAI
+1112 LWKPAKADWHRVDAI
-1127 PLLGTGKIDLAGVK
+1127 PLLGTGKIDLAAVK
-1141 RLARRLAAGLP
+1141 RLAREIDAAG
-1152 ADGADAPA
+1152 
-1160 TGKESAT
+1160 

>member
-1 MPFAF
+1 MDLARRI
-6 DTAALRRR
+6 AALRRR

-39 VTMYLIVLIPRF
+39 VTMFLILLIPEW

-99 LGVPLF
+99 LAVPLF
-105 LIGSPGLLFALLFLM
+105 WLSAPWLLFSALFLM

-130 KYGIVPELVKK
+130 KYGIVPELVRK
-141 ERLTEANATL
+141 ERLTEANSVL
-151 VMWSYLAIIAGSA
+151 VMWSYLAIILGSA
-164 VAPLAA
+164 AAPGAA
-170 DLLRNGAGV
+170 WLLRAKLGLAPN
-179 PLRGAYT
+179 GAYT
-186 AVQLLC
+186 CAQLLC
-192 VAVAVAGVLTSTRVW
+192 VLVAVAGVLASTRVW
-207 RLPPANPNL
+207 RLPPANPRL

-228 TTGWVRRDRELLLA
+228 TTAWVRRDRELLLA

-251 IASFLQIDLVA
+251 VASFLQIDLVA
-262 FGVDEMGLSSE
+262 YGVNTLGLSTE
-273 AAQFRFFFAAI
+273 GAQFQFFYAAI
-284 GIAVGAWL
+284 GIAVGAWI

-313 CFCVLGIAARGRMP
+313 ALGTFGLALRAAPGP
-327 LAALDAIVFCAGVG
+327 VSVAALVFSAGVG

-356 LPPERRGEGLALN
+356 LPADRRGEGLALN

-377 LLAGLA
+377 LLAGLL
-383 MVGGSALRLTA
+383 MVGGAALRLTA
-394 RQGLWAAFATTL
+394 RQGVWAMFAASTL
-406 PLFLG
+406 LFLG
-411 ALWVLRD
+411 ALWTLRD

-433 RVRTHG
+433 RVRAIG
-439 IENLP
+439 VENVP
-444 VDGPALLLANH
+444 VEGPALLLANH

-467 TRRRIR
+467 TRRRVR
-473 FLMDPGMIEKFRV
+473 FLMDPGMIEKFRF

-507 VARALRE
+507 VARALKE

-519 DEGYLV
+519 DEGYMV

-541 FHHGYERIVRGSDY
+541 FHRGYERIVRGTDV

-567 TMYSYYSG
+567 TLYAYYG
-575 QLLNDW
+575 GRLLGGLF
-581 KRLRAR
+581 RLRLR
-587 RYPVTVMFGKA
+587 RYPVTVVFGEP

-613 ELSCDWFNSRKDE
+613 ELSCDWFNSRKGE
-626 HASLGETTVRT
+626 HRSLGETTVKT
-637 CRRYWRDPF
+637 CRRYWRNPF
-646 ADDTG
+646 ADDTT
-651 GVKFTW
+651 GVKLTW
-657 GRALVGSLVVARA
+657 GRALVGGLVVARA
-670 IEPRTRGAKH
+670 IERRVRGARH

-706 NLNFTVGTAAFA
+706 NLNFTVGRNAFA
-718 SAIRQCGLTTI
+718 SAIRQCDLRTI

-741 LPVPEGA
+741 LPVPDGA
-748 YVFLEDL
+748 YVCLEDL
-755 LKGVSTISK
+755 MKGVSTAAK

-769 RAKFLPMRRMVRTDP
+769 RARFLPLRWMVRSDR
-784 TGPDSI
+784 TGPDST

-818 ALRMLLATSK
+818 ALRMLLATSTA
-828 EDHMCAVLP
+828 DHMCAVLP

-854 HVRATCHPNPLD
+854 HVRVTCHPNPLD

-871 DIVRNHKS
+871 DIVRKNAS

-889 QLYLRRASKEDF
+889 QLYLRRASREDF
-901 ATLKVVLAGG
+901 ASLKVVLAGG

-950 TGGGVVQPGYKPG
+950 TGGGVVQAGYKPG

-1053 HQGVEEALVAATG
+1053 HQGVEEAIVTAAG

-1097 AWLQDALDHA
+1097 AWLQEALDRA
-1107 EGIPN
+1107 DGIPN
-1112 LWKPARADYHRVDAI
+1112 LWKPAAADYHRVDAI
-1127 PLLGTGKIDLAGVK
+1127 PLLGTGKIDLAAVK
-1141 RLARRLAAGLP
+1141 KLARDL
-1152 ADGADAPA
+1152 DARKP
-1160 TGKESAT
+1160 

>member
-1 MPFAF
+1 MDLARRI
-6 DTAALRRR
+6 AALRRR

-39 VTMYLIVLIPRF
+39 VTMFLILLIPEW

-92 AELAVMA
+92 AELAVMSLA
-99 LGVPLF
+99 VPLF
-105 LIGSPGLLFALLFLM
+105 WFSSPWLLFAVLFLM

-141 ERLTEANATL
+141 ERLTEANSVL
-151 VMWSYLAIIAGSA
+151 VMWSYLAIIAGA
-164 VAPLAA
+164 AAAPGAA
-170 DLLRNGAGV
+170 WLLRAKLGLAPN
-179 PLRGAYT
+179 GAYT
-186 AVQLLC
+186 VSQLLC
-192 VAVAVAGVLTSTRVW
+192 VVVAVAGVLASTRVW
-207 RLPPANPNL
+207 RLPPANPRL

-228 TTGWVRRDRELLLA
+228 TTAWVRRDPHLVLA

-251 IASFLQIDLVA
+251 VASFLQIDLVA
-262 FGVDEMGLSSE
+262 YGVNTLGLSTE
-273 AAQFRFFFAAI
+273 GAQFQFFYAAI
-284 GIAVGAWL
+284 GIAVGAWI

-304 LMPIGAGLL
+304 LMPVGAGLL
-313 CFCVLGIAARGRMP
+313 ALGVFGIALRPSPSTAAV
-327 LAALDAIVFCAGVG
+327 AALVFSAGVG

-356 LPPERRGEGLALN
+356 LPADRRGEGLALN
-369 SFVSWLGV
+369 SFVSWIGV

-383 MVGGSALRLTA
+383 MVGGAAAGLTA
-394 RQGLWAAFATTL
+394 RQGVWAMFAASL
-406 PLFLG
+406 LLFAG
-411 ALWVLRD
+411 ALWTLRD

-433 RVRTHG
+433 RVRTIG

-473 FLMDPGMIEKFRV
+473 FLMDPAMIERFRW
-486 LKPILRLYRVI
+486 LKPFLRLYRVI
-497 PVSSKSSPVQ
+497 PVSSRSSPSQ

-519 DEGYLV
+519 DEGYMV

-541 FHHGYERIVRGSDY
+541 FHRGYERIVRGSDY
-555 PLVPVY
+555 PLVPIY
-561 MGGSWG
+561 LGGSWG
-567 TMYSYYSG
+567 TMYAYYGG
-575 QLLNDW
+575 QFLNDFHRP
-581 KRLRAR
+581 RLT
-587 RYPVTVMFGKA
+587 RYPVTVVFGKP

-637 CRRYWRDPF
+637 CRRYWRQPF
-646 ADDTG
+646 ADDTN
-651 GVKFTW
+651 GVKLTW
-657 GRALVGSLVVARA
+657 GRSLVGGLVIARE
-670 IEPRTRGAKH
+670 IERRTRGSEH

-718 SAIRQCGLTTI
+718 SAIRQCNLTTI

-741 LPVPEGA
+741 LPVPAGT

-755 LKGVSTISK
+755 MKDVSTAAK

-769 RAKFLPMRRMVRTDP
+769 RAKFLPLRAMVRSDR

-807 LSHHNVLSEVE
+807 LSHHAVLSEVE
-818 ALRMLLATSK
+818 ALRMLLATSTA
-828 EDHMCAVLP
+828 DHMCAVLP

-843 LIGCLWYPLLT
+843 LVGCLWYPLLT
-854 HVRATCHPNPLD
+854 HVRATYHPNPLD

-871 DIVRNHKS
+871 DIVRTRKS
-879 TLIWGTPTFL
+879 TLVWGTPTFL
-889 QLYLRRASKEDF
+889 QLYQRRAKPEDF
-901 ATLKVVLAGG
+901 ATLRVVLAGG
-911 EKLKESLIDGYVEKF
+911 EKLKDSLIQAYVEKF

-950 TGGGVVQPGYKPG
+950 TGGGVVQAGYKEG

-1053 HQGVEEALVAATG
+1053 HQGVEEAIVSAAG

-1097 AWLQDALDHA
+1097 AWLQQALDGV

-1112 LWKPARADYHRVDAI
+1112 LWKPAPADWHRVDAI
-1127 PLLGTGKIDLAGVK
+1127 PLLGTGKIDLGAVK
-1141 RLARRLAAGLP
+1141 KLARDIETRGTA
-1152 ADGADAPA
+1152 
-1160 TGKESAT
+1160 ESRK

>member
-1 MPFAF
+1 MDLARRI
-6 DTAALRRR
+6 AALRRR

-39 VTMYLIVLIPRF
+39 VTMFLIVLIPRW

-92 AELAVMA
+92 AELAVMSLA
-99 LGVPLF
+99 VPLF
-105 LIGSPGLLFALLFLM
+105 WFSSPWLLFAVLFLM

-141 ERLTEANATL
+141 ERLTEANSVL
-151 VMWSYLAIIAGSA
+151 VMWSYLAIIAGA
-164 VAPLAA
+164 AAAPGAA
-170 DLLRNGAGV
+170 WLLRAKLGLAPN
-179 PLRGAYT
+179 GAYT
-186 AVQLLC
+186 VSQLLC
-192 VAVAVAGVLTSTRVW
+192 VVVAVAGVLASTRVW
-207 RLPPANPNL
+207 RLPPANPRL
-216 HPDLLFVRRLWR
+216 RPDLLFVRRLWR
-228 TTGWVRRDRELLLA
+228 TTAWVRRDPHLVLA

-251 IASFLQIDLVA
+251 VASFLQIDLVA
-262 FGVDEMGLSSE
+262 YGVNTLGLSTE
-273 AAQFRFFFAAI
+273 GAQFQFFYAAI
-284 GIAVGAWL
+284 GIAVGAWI

-304 LMPIGAGLL
+304 LMPVGAGLL
-313 CFCVLGIAARGRMP
+313 ALGVFGIALRPAPSMAAV
-327 LAALDAIVFCAGVG
+327 AALVFSAGVG

-356 LPPERRGEGLALN
+356 LPADRRGEGLALN
-369 SFVSWLGV
+369 SFVSWIGV

-383 MVGGSALRLTA
+383 MVGGAAAGLTA
-394 RQGLWAAFATTL
+394 RQGVWAMFVASLLLFA
-406 PLFLG
+406 G

-424 VTIAVKSLY
+424 VTIGVKSLY
-433 RVRTHG
+433 RVRTIG

-497 PVSSKSSPVQ
+497 PVSSKSSPAQ
-507 VARALRE
+507 VARALKE

-519 DEGYLV
+519 DEGYMV

-541 FHHGYERIVRGSDY
+541 FHRGYERIVRGSDY
-555 PLVPVY
+555 PLVPIY

-567 TMYSYYSG
+567 TMYAYYGG
-575 QLLNDW
+575 QFLNDFRRP
-581 KRLRAR
+581 RLK
-587 RYPVTVMFGKA
+587 RYPVTVVFGKP

-613 ELSCDWFNSRKDE
+613 ELSCDWFNSRRDE

-637 CRRYWRDPF
+637 CRRYWRQPF
-646 ADDTG
+646 ADDTN
-651 GVKFTW
+651 GVKLTW
-657 GRALVGSLVVARA
+657 GRSLVGGLVIARE
-670 IEPRTRGAKH
+670 IERRTRGSEH

-718 SAIRQCGLTTI
+718 SAIKQCKLTTI

-755 LKGVSTISK
+755 MKGVSTAAK

-769 RAKFLPMRRMVRTDP
+769 RAKFLPMRAMVRSAP
-784 TGPDSI
+784 TAPDSI

-807 LSHHNVLSEVE
+807 LSHHAVLSEVE
-818 ALRMLLATSK
+818 ALRMLLATSTA
-828 EDHMCAVLP
+828 DHMCAVLP

-843 LIGCLWYPLLT
+843 LVGCLWYPLLT
-854 HVRATCHPNPLD
+854 HVRATYHPNPLD

-871 DIVRNHKS
+871 DIVRTRKS
-879 TLIWGTPTFL
+879 TLVWGTPTFL
-889 QLYLRRASKEDF
+889 QLYQRRAKPEDF
-901 ATLKVVLAGG
+901 ATLRVVLAGG
-911 EKLKESLIDGYVEKF
+911 EKLKDSLIQAYVEKF

-950 TGGGVVQPGYKPG
+950 TGGGVVQAGYKEG

-1053 HQGVEEALVAATG
+1053 HQGVEEAIVSAAG

-1097 AWLQDALDHA
+1097 AWLQQALDGV

-1112 LWKPARADYHRVDAI
+1112 LWKPAPADWHRVDAI
-1127 PLLGTGKIDLAGVK
+1127 PLLGTGKIDLGAVK
-1141 RLARRLAAGLP
+1141 KLAKTFYA
-1152 ADGADAPA
+1152 
-1160 TGKESAT
+1160 S

>member
-1 MPFAF
+1 MDLARRI
-6 DTAALRRR
+6 AALRRR

-39 VTMYLIVLIPRF
+39 VTMFLILLIPEW

-92 AELAVMA
+92 AELAVMSLA
-99 LGVPLF
+99 VPLF
-105 LIGSPGLLFALLFLM
+105 WLSAPWLLFAVLFLM

-141 ERLTEANATL
+141 ERLTEANSVL
-151 VMWSYLAIIAGSA
+151 VMWSYLAIILGSA
-164 VAPLAA
+164 AAPGAA
-170 DLLRNGAGV
+170 WLLRAKIGLAPN
-179 PLRGAYT
+179 GAYT
-186 AVQLLC
+186 VSQLLC
-192 VAVAVAGVLTSTRVW
+192 VLVAVAGVLTSTRVW
-207 RLPPANPNL
+207 RLPPANPRL

-228 TTGWVRRDRELLLA
+228 TTAWVRRDRELLLA
-242 MAGTGLFSL
+242 IAGTGLFSL
-251 IASFLQIDLVA
+251 VASFLQIDLVA
-262 FGVDEMGLSSE
+262 YGVNTLGLSTE
-273 AAQFRFFFAAI
+273 GAQFQFFYAAI
-284 GIAVGAWL
+284 GIAVGAWI

-313 CFCVLGIAARGRMP
+313 ALGTFGLALRASP
-327 LAALDAIVFCAGVG
+327 APVAVAALVFSAGVG

-356 LPPERRGEGLALN
+356 LPADRRGEGLALN
-369 SFVSWLGV
+369 SFVSWIGV
-377 LLAGLA
+377 LLAGLL

-394 RQGLWAAFATTL
+394 RQGVWAMFAASTL
-406 PLFLG
+406 LFLG
-411 ALWVLRD
+411 ALWTLRD

-433 RVRTHG
+433 RVRTIG

-467 TRRRIR
+467 TLRRIR
-473 FLMDPGMIEKFRV
+473 FLMDPAMIERFRW
-486 LKPILRLYRVI
+486 LKPFLRLYRVI
-497 PVSSKSSPVQ
+497 PVSSRSSPSQ
-507 VARALRE
+507 VARALKE

-519 DEGYLV
+519 DEGYMV

-541 FHHGYERIVRGSDY
+541 FHRGYERIVRGSDY
-555 PLVPVY
+555 PLVPIY

-567 TMYSYYSG
+567 TMYAYYGG
-575 QLLNDW
+575 QFLNDFHRP
-581 KRLRAR
+581 RLT
-587 RYPVTVMFGKA
+587 RYPVTVVFGKP

-637 CRRYWRDPF
+637 CRRYWRQPF
-646 ADDTG
+646 ADDTN
-651 GVKFTW
+651 GVKLTW
-657 GRALVGSLVVARA
+657 GRSLVGGLVIARE
-670 IEPRTRGAKH
+670 IERRTRGSEH

-718 SAIRQCGLTTI
+718 SAIRQCNLTTI

-741 LPVPEGA
+741 LPVPEGT

-755 LKGVSTISK
+755 MKGVPTAAK

-769 RAKFLPMRRMVRTDP
+769 RAKFLPLRAMVRTAR
-784 TGPDSI
+784 TAPDSI

-818 ALRMLLATSK
+818 ALRMLLATSTA
-828 EDHMCAVLP
+828 DHMCAVLP

-843 LIGCLWYPLLT
+843 LVGCLWYPLLT
-854 HVRATCHPNPLD
+854 HVRATYHPNPLD

-871 DIVRNHKS
+871 DIVRRNRS

-889 QLYLRRASKEDF
+889 QLYQRRARPEDF
-901 ATLKVVLAGG
+901 ATLRVVLAGG
-911 EKLKESLIDGYVEKF
+911 EKLKDSLIQGYVEKF

-950 TGGGVVQPGYKPG
+950 TGGGVVQAGYKEG

-1053 HQGVEEALVAATG
+1053 HQGVEEAIVSAAG
-1066 LEEGKIAVTGVPD
+1066 LEEGKLAVTGLPD
-1079 ERKGEKLV
+1079 ERRGEKLV

-1097 AWLQDALDHA
+1097 EWLQQALDGV

-1112 LWKPARADYHRVDAI
+1112 LWKPAKADWHRVDAI
-1127 PLLGTGKIDLAGVK
+1127 PLLGTGKIDLAAVK
-1141 RLARRLAAGLP
+1141 RLARTFYA
-1152 ADGADAPA
+1152 
-1160 TGKESAT
+1160 

>member
-1 MPFAF
+1 MDLARRI
-6 DTAALRRR
+6 AALRRR

-39 VTMYLIVLIPRF
+39 VTMFLILLIPEW

-92 AELAVMA
+92 AELAVMSLA
-99 LGVPLF
+99 VPLF
-105 LIGSPGLLFALLFLM
+105 WFSSPWLLFAVLFLM

-141 ERLTEANATL
+141 ERLTEANSVL
-151 VMWSYLAIIAGSA
+151 VMWSYLAIIAGA
-164 VAPLAA
+164 AAAPGAA
-170 DLLRNGAGV
+170 WLLRAKLGLAPN
-179 PLRGAYT
+179 GAYT
-186 AVQLLC
+186 VSQLLC
-192 VAVAVAGVLTSTRVW
+192 VVVAVAGVLASTRVW
-207 RLPPANPNL
+207 RLPPANPRL

-228 TTGWVRRDRELLLA
+228 TTAWVRRDRELLLA

-251 IASFLQIDLVA
+251 VASFLQIDLVA
-262 FGVDEMGLSSE
+262 YGVNTLGLSTE
-273 AAQFRFFFAAI
+273 GAQFQFFYAAI
-284 GIAVGAWL
+284 GIAVGAWI

-313 CFCVLGIAARGRMP
+313 ALGTFGLALRASP
-327 LAALDAIVFCAGVG
+327 APVAVAALVFSAGVG

-356 LPPERRGEGLALN
+356 LPPDRRGEGLALN
-369 SFVSWLGV
+369 SFVSWIGV
-377 LLAGLA
+377 LLAGLL

-394 RQGLWAAFATTL
+394 RQGVWAMFAASTL
-406 PLFLG
+406 LFLG
-411 ALWVLRD
+411 ALWTLRD

-433 RVRTHG
+433 RVRTIG

-473 FLMDPGMIEKFRV
+473 FLMDPAMIERFRW
-486 LKPILRLYRVI
+486 LKPFLRLYRVI
-497 PVSSKSSPVQ
+497 PVSSRSSPSQ
-507 VARALRE
+507 VARALKE

-519 DEGYLV
+519 DEGYMV

-541 FHHGYERIVRGSDY
+541 FHRGYERIVRGSDY
-555 PLVPVY
+555 PLVPIY
-561 MGGSWG
+561 LGGSWG
-567 TMYSYYSG
+567 TMYAYYGG
-575 QLLNDW
+575 QFLNDFHRP
-581 KRLRAR
+581 RLT
-587 RYPVTVMFGKA
+587 RYPVTVVFGRP

-637 CRRYWRDPF
+637 CRRYWRQPF
-646 ADDTG
+646 ADDTN
-651 GVKFTW
+651 GVKLTW
-657 GRALVGSLVVARA
+657 GRSLVGGLVIARE
-670 IEPRTRGAKH
+670 IERRTRGSEH

-718 SAIRQCGLTTI
+718 SAIRQCNLTTI

-741 LPVPEGA
+741 LPVPEGT

-755 LKGVSTISK
+755 MKGVPTAAK

-769 RAKFLPMRRMVRTDP
+769 RAKFLPLRAMVRTAR
-784 TGPDSI
+784 TAPDSI

-818 ALRMLLATSK
+818 ALRMLLATSTA
-828 EDHMCAVLP
+828 DHMCAVLP

-843 LIGCLWYPLLT
+843 LVGCLWYPLLT
-854 HVRATCHPNPLD
+854 HVRATYHPNPLD

-871 DIVRNHKS
+871 DIVRRNRS

-889 QLYLRRASKEDF
+889 QLYQRRARPEDF
-901 ATLKVVLAGG
+901 ATLRVVLAGG
-911 EKLKESLIDGYVEKF
+911 EKLKDSLIQGYVEKF

-950 TGGGVVQPGYKPG
+950 TGGGVVQAGYKEG

-1053 HQGVEEALVAATG
+1053 HQGVEEAIVSAAG
-1066 LEEGKIAVTGVPD
+1066 LEEGKLAVTGLPD
-1079 ERKGEKLV
+1079 ERRGEKLV

-1097 AWLQDALDHA
+1097 EWLQQALDGV

-1112 LWKPARADYHRVDAI
+1112 LWKPAKADWHRVDAI
-1127 PLLGTGKIDLAGVK
+1127 PLLGTGKIDLAAVK
-1141 RLARRLAAGLP
+1141 RLARTFYA
-1152 ADGADAPA
+1152 
-1160 TGKESAT
+1160 

>member
-1 MPFAF
+1 M
-6 DTAALRRR
+6 DLTALRRR
-14 KEAAFRW
+14 RDAAFAW

-39 VTMYLIVLIPRF
+39 VTMYLIVMMPRL
-51 KGFLL
+51 KGFML

-64 IPFLCFTAY
+64 VPFLCFTAY
-73 AGFLADRFP
+73 AGFIADRFP

-92 AELAVMA
+92 AELAIMA

-105 LIGSPGLLFALLFLM
+105 AIGSPWLLFALLFLM

-151 VMWSYLAIIAGSA
+151 VLWSYLAIIAGSA
-164 VAPLAA
+164 VAPVAA
-170 DLLRNGAGV
+170 GAFRTGAGL
-179 PLRGAYT
+179 PLEKAYT
-186 AVQLLC
+186 AAQCIC
-192 VAVAVAGVLTSTRVW
+192 VAVAAFGVLASTRVW
-207 RLPPANPNL
+207 RLPPANPAL
-216 HPDLLFVRRLWR
+216 RPDIFFVRRLKK
-228 TTGWVRRDRELLLA
+228 TAGWVFADPHLLLA

-251 IASFLQIDLVA
+251 VASFLQIDLVA
-262 FGVDEMGLSSE
+262 YGVDVLGLSSE
-273 AAQFRFFFAAI
+273 AAQFRFFFAAV
-284 GIAVGAWL
+284 GIAAGAWL

-304 LMPIGAGLL
+304 VMPVGAGLL
-313 CFCVLGIAARGRMP
+313 GFCVLAIAAHGP
-327 LAALDAIVFCAGVG
+327 DVSTAVFDALVFAAGVG
-341 AGMFVV
+341 AGLFVV
-347 PLDTFLQMR
+347 PLDTFLQLR
-356 LPPERRGEGLALN
+356 LPAERRGEGLALN
-369 SFVSWLGV
+369 SFVSWVGV

-383 MVGGSALRLTA
+383 MVGGAALGLTA
-394 RQGLWAAFATTL
+394 RHGLFAVALAAL
-406 PLFLG
+406 VLFGG
-411 ALWVLRD
+411 ALWTLRD

-424 VTIAVKSLY
+424 VTVAVKSLY
-433 RVRTHG
+433 KVRTRG

-467 TRRRIR
+467 TRRRVR
-473 FLMDPGMIEKFRV
+473 FLMDPGMIERFRL
-486 LKPILRLYRVI
+486 LKPVFRLYRVI
-497 PVSSKSSPVQ
+497 PVSSKSSPSQ
-507 VARALRE
+507 IARALRE

-531 GVTRTGTIRA
+531 GVTRTGTVRA
-541 FHHGYERIVRGSDY
+541 FHRGYERIVRGSSY

-575 QLLNDW
+575 QLLKDW
-581 KRLRAR
+581 KRLRLR
-587 RYPVTVMFGKA
+587 RYPMTVMFGKP

-613 ELSCDWFNSRKDE
+613 ELSCDWFDSRKDE
-626 HASLGETTVRT
+626 HSSLGETTVRT

-657 GRALVGSLVVARA
+657 GRALVGGLVIARA
-670 IEPRTRGAKH
+670 IEKRTRGSAH

-706 NLNFTVGTAAFA
+706 NLNFTVGNAAFA
-718 SAIRQCGLTTI
+718 SALRQCSLTTI

-741 LPVPEGA
+741 LPVPEGT

-755 LKGVSTISK
+755 MKGVSTAAK

-769 RAKFLPMRRMVRTDP
+769 RAKFLPPRWMVRSDR

-818 ALRMLLATSK
+818 ALRMLLATSPA
-828 EDHMCAVLP
+828 DHMCAVLP

-843 LIGCLWYPLLT
+843 LMGCLWYPLLT
-854 HVRATCHPNPLD
+854 HVRVTCHPNPLD

-871 DIVRNHKS
+871 DIVRKHRS
-879 TLIWGTPTFL
+879 TLVWGTPTFL
-889 QLYLRRASKEDF
+889 QLYLRRASREDF
-901 ATLKVVLAGG
+901 ASLRVVLAGG
-911 EKLKESLIDGYVEKF
+911 EKLKDSLIEGYLEKF
-926 GVRPLEAYGATE
+926 GIRPLEAYGATE

-950 TGGGVVQPGYKPG
+950 TGGGVVQPGYKAG

-998 NVMLGYLGRQ
+998 NVMLGYLGRP
-1008 DLTDEV
+1008 DLTDAV
-1014 IDKDGWYCT
+1014 IDENGWYCT

-1053 HQGVEEALVAATG
+1053 HQGVEEAIVAAAG
-1066 LEEGKIAVTGVPD
+1066 LEEGKIAVTGATD
-1079 ERKGEKLV
+1079 EKKGEKLV
-1087 VLYTPDCGDP
+1087 VLYSADCGDP
-1097 AWLQDALDHA
+1097 AWLQEALDRV
-1107 EGIPN
+1107 EGLPN
-1112 LWKPARADYHRVDAI
+1112 LWKPAKRDWHRVDSI
-1127 PLLGTGKIDLAGVK
+1127 PLLGTGKVDLAAVK
-1141 RLARRLAAGLP
+1141 KLAASFG
-1152 ADGADAPA
+1152 
-1160 TGKESAT
+1160 

>member
-1 MPFAF
+1 MDLARRI
-6 DTAALRRR
+6 AALRRR

-39 VTMYLIVLIPRF
+39 VTMFLILLIPEW

-99 LGVPLF
+99 LAVPLF
-105 LIGSPGLLFALLFLM
+105 WLSAPWLLFAALFLM

-130 KYGIVPELVKK
+130 KYGIVPELVRK
-141 ERLTEANATL
+141 ERLTEANSVL
-151 VMWSYLAIIAGSA
+151 VMWSYLAIILGSA
-164 VAPLAA
+164 AAPGAA
-170 DLLRNGAGV
+170 WLLRAKLGLAPN
-179 PLRGAYT
+179 GAYT
-186 AVQLLC
+186 VSQLLC
-192 VAVAVAGVLTSTRVW
+192 VLVAVAGVLTSTRVW
-207 RLPPANPNL
+207 RLPPANPRL

-228 TTGWVRRDRELLLA
+228 TTAWVRRDRELLLA
-242 MAGTGLFSL
+242 IAGTGLFSL
-251 IASFLQIDLVA
+251 VASFLQIDLVA
-262 FGVDEMGLSSE
+262 YGVNTLGLSTE
-273 AAQFRFFFAAI
+273 GAQFQFFYAAI
-284 GIAVGAWL
+284 GIAVGSWI

-313 CFCVLGIAARGRMP
+313 ALGTFGLALRASP
-327 LAALDAIVFCAGVG
+327 APVAVAALVFSAGVG

-356 LPPERRGEGLALN
+356 LPADRRGEGLALN
-369 SFVSWLGV
+369 SFVSWIGV
-377 LLAGLA
+377 LLAGLL

-394 RQGLWAAFATTL
+394 RQGVWAMFAASTL
-406 PLFLG
+406 LFLG
-411 ALWVLRD
+411 ALWTLRD

-433 RVRTHG
+433 RVRTIG

-473 FLMDPGMIEKFRV
+473 FLMDPAMIERFRL
-486 LKPILRLYRVI
+486 LKPVLRLYRVI

-507 VARALRE
+507 VARALKE

-519 DEGYLV
+519 AEGYMV

-541 FHHGYERIVRGSDY
+541 FHRGYERIVRGSDY
-555 PLVPVY
+555 PLVPIY

-567 TMYSYYSG
+567 TMYAYYGG
-575 QLLNDW
+575 QFLNDFHRP
-581 KRLRAR
+581 RLT
-587 RYPVTVMFGKA
+587 RYPVTVVFGKP

-637 CRRYWRDPF
+637 CRRYWRQPF
-646 ADDTG
+646 ADDTN
-651 GVKFTW
+651 GVKLTW
-657 GRALVGSLVVARA
+657 GRSLVGGLVIARE
-670 IEPRTRGAKH
+670 IERRTRGSEH

-718 SAIRQCGLTTI
+718 SAIRQCNLTTI

-741 LPVPEGA
+741 LPVPEGT

-755 LKGVSTISK
+755 MKGVPAAAK

-769 RAKFLPMRRMVRTDP
+769 RAKFLPLRAMVRTAR
-784 TGPDSI
+784 TAPDSI

-818 ALRMLLATSK
+818 ALRMLLATSTA
-828 EDHMCAVLP
+828 DHMCAVLP

-843 LIGCLWYPLLT
+843 LVGCLWYPLLT
-854 HVRATCHPNPLD
+854 HVRATYHPNPLD

-871 DIVRNHKS
+871 DIVRRNRS

-889 QLYLRRASKEDF
+889 QLYQRRARPEDF
-901 ATLKVVLAGG
+901 ATLRVVLAGG
-911 EKLKESLIDGYVEKF
+911 EKLKDSLIQGYVEKF

-950 TGGGVVQPGYKPG
+950 TGGGVVQAGYKEG

-1053 HQGVEEALVAATG
+1053 HQGVEEAIVSAAG
-1066 LEEGKIAVTGVPD
+1066 LEEGKLAVTGLPD

-1097 AWLQDALDHA
+1097 EWLQQALDGV

-1112 LWKPARADYHRVDAI
+1112 LWKPAKADWHRVDAI
-1127 PLLGTGKIDLAGVK
+1127 PLLGTGKIDLAAVK
-1141 RLARRLAAGLP
+1141 RLAREI
-1152 ADGADAPA
+1152 DGASHD
-1160 TGKESAT
+1160 

>member
-1 MPFAF
+1 MDLARRI
-6 DTAALRRR
+6 AALRRR

-39 VTMYLIVLIPRF
+39 VTMFLILLIPEW

-56 GGATILFA
+56 GGATIIFA

-92 AELAVMA
+92 AELAVMSLA
-99 LGVPLF
+99 VPLF
-105 LIGSPGLLFALLFLM
+105 WFSAPWLLFAVLFLM

-141 ERLTEANATL
+141 ERLTEANSVL
-151 VMWSYLAIIAGSA
+151 VMWSYLAIIAGA
-164 VAPLAA
+164 AAAPGAA
-170 DLLRNGAGV
+170 WLLRAKLGLAPN
-179 PLRGAYT
+179 GAYT
-186 AVQLLC
+186 VSQLLC
-192 VAVAVAGVLTSTRVW
+192 VVVAVAGVLASTRVW
-207 RLPPANPNL
+207 RLPPANPRL

-228 TTGWVRRDRELLLA
+228 TTAWVRRDRELLLA
-242 MAGTGLFSL
+242 IAGTGLFSL
-251 IASFLQIDLVA
+251 VASFLQIDLVA
-262 FGVDEMGLSSE
+262 YGVNTLGLSTE
-273 AAQFRFFFAAI
+273 GAQFQFFYAAI
-284 GIAVGAWL
+284 GIAVGAWI

-313 CFCVLGIAARGRMP
+313 ALGTFGLALRASP
-327 LAALDAIVFCAGVG
+327 APVAVAALVFSAGVG

-356 LPPERRGEGLALN
+356 LPPDRRGEGLALN
-369 SFVSWLGV
+369 SFVSWIGV
-377 LLAGLA
+377 LLAGLL
-383 MVGGSALRLTA
+383 MVGGAALRLTA
-394 RQGLWAAFATTL
+394 RQGVWAMFAASTL
-406 PLFLG
+406 LFLG
-411 ALWVLRD
+411 ALWTLRD

-433 RVRTHG
+433 RVRTIG

-473 FLMDPGMIEKFRV
+473 FLMDPAMIERFRW
-486 LKPILRLYRVI
+486 LKPFLRLYRVI
-497 PVSSKSSPVQ
+497 PVSSRSSPSQ
-507 VARALRE
+507 VARALKE

-519 DEGYLV
+519 DEGYMV

-541 FHHGYERIVRGSDY
+541 FHRGYERIVRGSDY
-555 PLVPVY
+555 PLVPIY
-561 MGGSWG
+561 LGGSWG
-567 TMYSYYSG
+567 TMYAYYGG
-575 QLLNDW
+575 QFLNDFHRP
-581 KRLRAR
+581 RLT
-587 RYPVTVMFGKA
+587 RYPVTVVFGRP

-637 CRRYWRDPF
+637 CRRYWRQPF
-646 ADDTG
+646 ADDTN
-651 GVKFTW
+651 GVKLTW
-657 GRALVGSLVVARA
+657 GRSLVGGLVIARE
-670 IEPRTRGAKH
+670 IERRTRGSEH

-718 SAIRQCGLTTI
+718 SAIRQCNLTTI

-741 LPVPEGA
+741 LPVPEGT

-755 LKGVSTISK
+755 MKGVPAAAK

-769 RAKFLPMRRMVRTDP
+769 RAKFLPLRAMVRTAR
-784 TGPDSI
+784 TAPDSI

-818 ALRMLLATSK
+818 ALRMLLATSTA
-828 EDHMCAVLP
+828 DHMCAVLP

-843 LIGCLWYPLLT
+843 LVGCLWYPLLT
-854 HVRATCHPNPLD
+854 HVRATYHPNPLD

-871 DIVRNHKS
+871 DIVRRNRS

-889 QLYLRRASKEDF
+889 QLYQRRARPEDF
-901 ATLKVVLAGG
+901 ATLRVVLAGG
-911 EKLKESLIDGYVEKF
+911 EKLKDSLIQAYVEKF

-950 TGGGVVQPGYKPG
+950 TGGGVVQAGYKEG

-1053 HQGVEEALVAATG
+1053 HQGVEEAIVSAAG
-1066 LEEGKIAVTGVPD
+1066 LEEGKLAVTGLPD

-1097 AWLQDALDHA
+1097 EWLQQALDGV

-1112 LWKPARADYHRVDAI
+1112 LWKPAKADWHRVDAI
-1127 PLLGTGKIDLAGVK
+1127 PLLGTGKIDLAAVR
-1141 RLARRLAAGLP
+1141 RLARTFY
-1152 ADGADAPA
+1152 ADAA
-1160 TGKESAT
+1160 DAR

>member
-1 MPFAF
+1 MDLARRI
-6 DTAALRRR
+6 AALRRR

-39 VTMYLIVLIPRF
+39 VTMFLIVLIPRW

-105 LIGSPGLLFALLFLM
+105 LAGSPGLLFALLFLM

-151 VMWSYLAIIAGSA
+151 VMWSYLAIIAGAA

-170 DLLRNGAGV
+170 GALRNGAGL
-179 PLRGAYT
+179 PLTRAYPI
-186 AVQLLC
+186 AQLLC
-192 VAVAVAGVLTSTRVW
+192 VLVAVAGVLASTRVW
-207 RLPPANPNL
+207 RLPPANPRL
-216 HPDLLFVRRLWR
+216 HPDLLFVRQLWR
-228 TTGWVRRDRELLLA
+228 TTDWVRRDPHLVLA

-251 IASFLQIDLVA
+251 VASFLQIDLIA
-262 FGVDEMGLSSE
+262 FGVDEMGLTSE
-273 AAQFRFFFAAI
+273 SAQFRFFFAAI

-313 CFCVLGIAARGRMP
+313 CFCTLGIAARGRMP
-327 LAALDAIVFCAGVG
+327 LAALDAAVFCAGVG

-356 LPPERRGEGLALN
+356 LPAERRGEGLALN
-369 SFVSWLGV
+369 SFVSWIGV

-383 MVGGSALRLTA
+383 MVGGSALHLTA
-394 RQGLWAAFATTL
+394 RHGVWAISAAAFA
-406 PLFLG
+406 LFLG

-433 RVRTHG
+433 RVRTIG

-473 FLMDPGMIEKFRV
+473 FLMDPAMIERFRW
-486 LKPILRLYRVI
+486 LKPFLRLYRVI
-497 PVSSKSSPVQ
+497 PVSSKSSPSQ
-507 VARALRE
+507 VARALKE

-519 DEGYLV
+519 DEGYMV

-541 FHHGYERIVRGSDY
+541 FHRGYERIVRGSDY
-555 PLVPVY
+555 PLVPIY
-561 MGGSWG
+561 LGGSWG
-567 TMYSYYSG
+567 TMYAYYGG
-575 QLLNDW
+575 QFLNDFRRP
-581 KRLRAR
+581 RLT
-587 RYPVTVMFGKA
+587 RYPVTVVFGKP

-637 CRRYWRDPF
+637 CRRYWRQPF
-646 ADDTG
+646 ADDTN
-651 GVKFTW
+651 GVRLTW
-657 GRALVGSLVVARA
+657 GRSLVGGLVIARE
-670 IEPRTRGAKH
+670 IERRTRGSEH

-718 SAIRQCGLTTI
+718 SAIKQCKLTTI

-755 LKGVSTISK
+755 MKGVSTAAK

-769 RAKFLPMRRMVRTDP
+769 RAKFLPMRAMVRSAP
-784 TGPDSI
+784 TAPDSI

-807 LSHHNVLSEVE
+807 LSHHAVLSEVE
-818 ALRMLLATSK
+818 ALRMLLATSTA
-828 EDHMCAVLP
+828 DHMCAVLP

-843 LIGCLWYPLLT
+843 LVGCLWYPLLT
-854 HVRATCHPNPLD
+854 HVRATYHPNPLD

-871 DIVRNHKS
+871 DIVRRNRS
-879 TLIWGTPTFL
+879 TLVWGTPTFL
-889 QLYLRRASKEDF
+889 QLYQRRATKEDF
-901 ATLKVVLAGG
+901 ASLRVVLAGG
-911 EKLKESLIDGYVEKF
+911 EKLKDSLIQAYVEKF

-950 TGGGVVQPGYKPG
+950 TGGGVVQAGYKEG

-1053 HQGVEEALVAATG
+1053 HQGVEEAIVSAAG
-1066 LEEGKIAVTGVPD
+1066 LEEGKLAVTGLPD
-1079 ERKGEKLV
+1079 ERRGEKLV

-1097 AWLQDALDHA
+1097 AWLQQALDGV

-1112 LWKPARADYHRVDAI
+1112 LWKPAPADWHRVDAI
-1127 PLLGTGKIDLAGVK
+1127 PLLGTGKIDLAAVK
-1141 RLARRLAAGLP
+1141 RLAREIDARAAAG
-1152 ADGADAPA
+1152 G
-1160 TGKESAT
+1160 

>member
-1 MPFAF
+1 MDLARRI
-6 DTAALRRR
+6 AALRRR

-39 VTMYLIVLIPRF
+39 VTMFLILLIPEW

-92 AELAVMA
+92 AELAVMSLA
-99 LGVPLF
+99 VPLF
-105 LIGSPGLLFALLFLM
+105 WLSAPWLLFAVLFLM

-141 ERLTEANATL
+141 ERLTEANSVL
-151 VMWSYLAIIAGSA
+151 VMWSYLAIILGSA
-164 VAPLAA
+164 AAPGAA
-170 DLLRNGAGV
+170 WLLRAKIGLAPN
-179 PLRGAYT
+179 GAYT
-186 AVQLLC
+186 VSQLLC
-192 VAVAVAGVLTSTRVW
+192 VLVAVAGVLTSTRVW
-207 RLPPANPNL
+207 RLPPANPRL

-228 TTGWVRRDRELLLA
+228 TTAWVRRDRELLLA
-242 MAGTGLFSL
+242 IAGTGLFSL
-251 IASFLQIDLVA
+251 VASFLQIDLVA
-262 FGVDEMGLSSE
+262 YGVNTLGLSTE
-273 AAQFRFFFAAI
+273 GAQFQFFYAAI
-284 GIAVGAWL
+284 GIAVGAWI

-313 CFCVLGIAARGRMP
+313 ALGTFGLALRASP
-327 LAALDAIVFCAGVG
+327 APVAVAALVFSAGVG

-356 LPPERRGEGLALN
+356 LPADRRGEGLALN
-369 SFVSWLGV
+369 SFVSWIGV
-377 LLAGLA
+377 LLAGLL

-394 RQGLWAAFATTL
+394 RQGVWAMFAASTL
-406 PLFLG
+406 LFLG
-411 ALWVLRD
+411 ALWTLRD

-433 RVRTHG
+433 RVRTIG

-473 FLMDPGMIEKFRV
+473 FLMDPAMIERFRW
-486 LKPILRLYRVI
+486 LKPFLRLYRVI
-497 PVSSKSSPVQ
+497 PVSSRSSPSQ
-507 VARALRE
+507 VARALKE

-519 DEGYLV
+519 DEGYMV

-541 FHHGYERIVRGSDY
+541 FHRGYERIVRGSDY
-555 PLVPVY
+555 PLVPIY

-567 TMYSYYSG
+567 TMYAYYGG
-575 QLLNDW
+575 QFLNDFHRP
-581 KRLRAR
+581 RLT
-587 RYPVTVMFGKA
+587 RYPVTVVFGKP

-637 CRRYWRDPF
+637 CRRYWRQPF
-646 ADDTG
+646 ADDTN
-651 GVKFTW
+651 GVKLTW
-657 GRALVGSLVVARA
+657 GRSLVGGLVIARE
-670 IEPRTRGAKH
+670 IERRTRGSEH

-718 SAIRQCGLTTI
+718 SAIRQCNLTTI

-741 LPVPEGA
+741 LPVPEGT

-755 LKGVSTISK
+755 MKGVPTAAK

-769 RAKFLPMRRMVRTDP
+769 RAKFLPLRAMVRTAR
-784 TGPDSI
+784 TAPDSI

-818 ALRMLLATSK
+818 ALRMLLATSTA
-828 EDHMCAVLP
+828 DHMCAVLP

-843 LIGCLWYPLLT
+843 LVGCLWYPLLT
-854 HVRATCHPNPLD
+854 HVRATYHPNPLD

-871 DIVRNHKS
+871 DIVRRNRS

-889 QLYLRRASKEDF
+889 QLYQRRARPEDF
-901 ATLKVVLAGG
+901 ATLRVVLAGG
-911 EKLKESLIDGYVEKF
+911 EKLKDSLIQGYVEKF

-950 TGGGVVQPGYKPG
+950 TGGGVVQAGYKEG

-1053 HQGVEEALVAATG
+1053 HQGVEEAIVSAAG
-1066 LEEGKIAVTGVPD
+1066 LEEGKLAVTGLPD
-1079 ERKGEKLV
+1079 ERRGEKLV

-1097 AWLQDALDHA
+1097 EWLQQALDGV

-1112 LWKPARADYHRVDAI
+1112 LWKPAKADWHRVDAI
-1127 PLLGTGKIDLAGVK
+1127 PLLGTGKIDLAAVK
-1141 RLARRLAAGLP
+1141 RLARTFYA
-1152 ADGADAPA
+1152 
-1160 TGKESAT
+1160 

>member
-1 MPFAF
+1 MSLA
-6 DTAALRRR
+6 TRIESLCAR
-14 KEAAFRW
+14 KERAFRW

-39 VTMYLIVLIPRF
+39 VTMFLIALLPQH
-51 KGFLL
+51 KGFFL
-56 GGATILFA
+56 GGATVLFA

-99 LGVPLF
+99 LAVPFF
-105 LIGSPGLLFALLFLM
+105 LWGSPWPLFALLFLM

-151 VMWSYLAIIAGSA
+151 VMWSYLAIIAGA
-164 VAPLAA
+164 ATAPLLAGA
-170 DLLRNGAGV
+170 LRTGAGFAL
-179 PLRGAYT
+179 PRAYT
-186 AVQLLC
+186 LSQLLC
-192 VAVAVAGVLTSTRVW
+192 VAVAVAGVATSARVW
-207 RLPPANPNL
+207 KLPPANPRL
-216 HPDLLFVRRLWR
+216 HPDLLFVRQLWR
-228 TTGWVRRDRELLLA
+228 TTDWVRRDPHLALA
-242 MAGTGLFSL
+242 MVGTGLFSL
-251 IASFLQIDLVA
+251 VASFLQIDLVA
-262 FGVDEMGLSSE
+262 YGVDAMALSSE
-273 AAQFRFFFAAI
+273 AAQFQFVYAAV

-292 AGRLSRR
+292 AGRLSKR

-313 CFCVLGIAARGRMP
+313 CFSVLGIALRGP
-327 LAALDAIVFCAGVG
+327 LPLPAFGALVFSAGVG
-341 AGMFVV
+341 AGLFVV

-356 LPPERRGEGLALN
+356 LPADRRGEGLALN
-369 SFVSWLGV
+369 SFVSWVGV
-377 LLAGLA
+377 LLSGLA
-383 MVGGSALRLTA
+383 MLAGSAL
-394 RQGLWAAFATTL
+394 GLDAADGLLAVSAAAL
-406 PLFLG
+406 ALFLG
-411 ALWVLRD
+411 ALWILRD
-418 FFVRML
+418 FFVRLL

-433 RVRTHG
+433 RVRALG

-444 VDGPALLLANH
+444 VDGPAVLLANH

-473 FLMDPGMIEKFRV
+473 FLMDPGMIEKFRF

-497 PVSSKSSPVQ
+497 PVSVKSSPVQ
-507 VARALRE
+507 VARALKE

-519 DEGYLV
+519 DEGYMV

-541 FHHGYERIVRGSDY
+541 FHHGFEHIVRGSSY

-575 QLLNDW
+575 QLLRDW
-581 KRLRAR
+581 KRLRLH
-587 RYPVTVMFGKA
+587 RYPVTVLFGKP
-598 LPTHTDAFR
+598 LPTDTDAFR

-613 ELSCDWFNSRKDE
+613 ELSCDWFNSRKAE
-626 HASLGETTVRT
+626 HRSLGETTVRT

-646 ADDTG
+646 ADDTT
-651 GVKFTW
+651 GVKLTW
-657 GRALVGSLVVARA
+657 GRTLVGALVIARA
-670 IEPRTRGAKH
+670 IARRVRGEKH

-718 SAIRQCGLTTI
+718 SALRQCGMKTI

-741 LPVPEGA
+741 LPVPEGT

-755 LKGVSTISK
+755 MKGVGAAAK
-764 LGALL
+764 LSALL
-769 RAKFLPMRRMVRTDP
+769 RAKFLPLRWMVPSDP
-784 TGPDSI
+784 TTPDSV

-818 ALRMLLATSK
+818 ALRMLLATTPA
-828 EDHMCAVLP
+828 DHMCAVLP

-843 LIGCLWYPLLT
+843 LMGCLWYPLLT

-871 DIVRNHKS
+871 DIVRTRKS

-901 ATLKVVLAGG
+901 ATLRVVLAGG
-911 EKLKESLIDGYVEKF
+911 EKLKEGLIEAYLEKF
-926 GVRPLEAYGATE
+926 GIRPLEAYGATE

-950 TGGGVVQPGYKPG
+950 TGGGVVQAGYKEG
-963 RTGVPCP
+963 RAGVPCA

-976 VDPDTGA
+976 VDPDTGE
-983 ELGPNEPG
+983 ELGPGQPG

-1008 DLTDEV
+1008 DLTNEV
-1014 IDKDGWYCT
+1014 LDKDGWYCT

-1034 VALTDRLSRFSKIG
+1034 VGLTDRLSRFSKIG

-1053 HQGVEEALVAATG
+1053 HLGVEEAILAATG
-1066 LEEGKIAVTGVPD
+1066 LEEGKLAVTGVPD
-1079 ERKGEKLV
+1079 EKKGEKLV
-1087 VLYTPDCGDP
+1087 VLHTPDCGDP
-1097 AWLQDALDHA
+1097 AWLQEALEHA
-1107 EGIPN
+1107 EGLPN
-1112 LWKPARADYHRVDAI
+1112 LWKPAKADWHRVDAI
-1127 PLLGTGKIDLAGVK
+1127 PLLGTGKVDLAAVK
-1141 RLARRLAAGLP
+1141 RLAKGFY
-1152 ADGADAPA
+1152 GA
-1160 TGKESAT
+1160 

>member
-1 MPFAF
+1 MN
-6 DTAALRRR
+6 LSGWRRR
-14 KEAAFRW
+14 RRAAFAW

-39 VTMYLIVLIPRF
+39 VTMYLVLTMPGA

-73 AGFLADRFP
+73 AGFIADKFP

-99 LGVPLF
+99 LGVPVFAL
-105 LIGSPGLLFALLFLM
+105 GWPGPLFALLFLM

-130 KYGIVPELVKK
+130 KYGIVPELVEK

-151 VMWSYLAIIAGSA
+151 VAWSYLAIIAGSA
-164 VAPLAA
+164 LAPIAA
-170 DLLRNGAGV
+170 GALRSDAWLGLPAT
-179 PLRGAYT
+179 RAYT
-186 AVQLLC
+186 AAQTLC
-192 VAVAVAGVLTSTRVW
+192 VLVATFGVLTSMRVW
-207 RLPPANPNL
+207 RLPAANPGL
-216 HPDLLFVRRLWR
+216 DHDPFFARRLVR
-228 TTGWVRRDRELLLA
+228 TVSWVRRDGELALA

-251 IASFLQIDLVA
+251 VASFLQIDIVA
-262 FGVDEMGLSSE
+262 YGMTTLGLSAES
-273 AAQFRFFFAAI
+273 AQFRFFFSAL

-304 LMPIGAGLL
+304 LMPVGAWLL
-313 CFCVLGIAARGRMP
+313 GFCSLGV
-327 LAALDAIVFCAGVG
+327 ALHGSALPIWVFDMLLFCAGVG
-341 AGMFVV
+341 AGLFIV

-356 LPPERRGEGLALN
+356 LPADRRGEGLALN
-369 SFVSWLGV
+369 SFVSWAGV
-377 LLAGLA
+377 LLSGVF
-383 MVGGSALRLTA
+383 MVGGAAAGWSART
-394 RQGLWAAFATTL
+394 GLFAISTVAL
-406 PLFLG
+406 LLFLG
-411 ALWVLRD
+411 ALWTLRD

-424 VTIAVKSLY
+424 VTMAVKCLY
-433 RVRTHG
+433 RVRTRG
-439 IENLP
+439 VENVP

-467 TRRRIR
+467 TRRRVR
-473 FLMDPGMIEKFRV
+473 FLMDPGMIERFRF
-486 LKPILRLYRVI
+486 LRPVFHLYRVI

-507 VARALRE
+507 IARALRE

-519 DEGYLV
+519 DDGYLV

-531 GVTRTGTIRA
+531 GVTRTGTVRA
-541 FHHGYERIVRGSDY
+541 FHRGYERIVRGTSY

-567 TMYSYYSG
+567 TMLAYYGG
-575 QLLNDW
+575 QLLRDW
-581 KRLRAR
+581 TRLRLR
-587 RYPVTVMFGKA
+587 RYRVTVMFGKP
-598 LPTHTDAFR
+598 LPAGTEAFR

-613 ELSCDWFNSRKDE
+613 ELSCEWFDSRKDE
-626 HASLGETTVRT
+626 HCSLGETAVRT
-637 CRRYWRDPF
+637 CRRHWREHF
-646 ADDTG
+646 ADDTN
-651 GVKFTW
+651 GVKLTW
-657 GRALVGSLVVARA
+657 GRSLVGALVIARA
-670 IEPRTRGAKH
+670 IERRTRGSAH
-680 VGILLPSCCPAMLCN
+680 IGILLPSCCPAMLCN
-695 VAVALLGKSAV
+695 LAVALLGKSAV

-718 SAIRQCGLTTI
+718 SALRQCGMKTI

-741 LPVPEGA
+741 LPVPNGT

-755 LKGVSTISK
+755 MKKASTAAK

-769 RAKFLPMRRMVRTDP
+769 RARFLPMRMMVRSDA
-784 TGPDSI
+784 TGPDSV

-818 ALRMLLATSK
+818 ALRMLLATSSA
-828 EDHMCAVLP
+828 DHMCAVLP

-843 LIGCLWYPLLT
+843 LMGCLWYPLLT

-871 DIVRNHKS
+871 DIVRRHHS
-879 TLIWGTPTFL
+879 TLLWGTPTFL
-889 QLYLRRASKEDF
+889 QLYLRRATKEDF
-901 ATLKVVLAGG
+901 ASLRVVLAGG
-911 EKLKESLIDGYVEKF
+911 EKLKDSLIQGYMEKF
-926 GVRPLEAYGATE
+926 GIRPLEAYGATE

-950 TGGGVVQPGYKPG
+950 TGGGIVQPGYKEG

-998 NVMLGYLGRQ
+998 NVMLGYLGRP

-1023 GDIAFVDEDGF
+1023 GDIAFVDDDGF

-1053 HQGVEEALVAATG
+1053 HQAVEEAIVSAAG
-1066 LEEGKIAVTGVPD
+1066 LEEGKVAVTGVPD
-1079 ERKGEKLV
+1079 ERRGEKLV

-1097 AWLQDALDHA
+1097 AWLQEALDHV

-1112 LWKPARADYHRVDAI
+1112 LWKPSKGDWHRVDAI

-1141 RLARRLAAGLP
+1141 AMARRLA
-1152 ADGADAPA
+1152 
-1160 TGKESAT
+1160 

>member
-1 MPFAF
+1 MTLRI
-6 DTAALRRR
+6 DHEALARR

-21 LNATQFLGAFND
+21 LNATQFLGALND

-39 VTMYLIVLIPRF
+39 VTMFLIVLLPQH

-56 GGATILFA
+56 GGATVLFA

-73 AGFLADRFP
+73 AGFLADRFS
-82 KNRVTVALKY
+82 KNKVTVALKY

-105 LIGSPGLLFALLFLM
+105 LAGSPWLLFALLFLM

-130 KYGIVPELVKK
+130 KYGIVPELVRK

-164 VAPLAA
+164 LAPAVAGALRSEAGLA
-170 DLLRNGAGV
+170 LPTGR
-179 PLRGAYT
+179 AYT
-186 AVQLLC
+186 IAQLLC
-192 VAVAVAGVLTSTRVW
+192 VAVAVAGVATSTRVW
-207 RLPPANPNL
+207 HTPPANPNL
-216 HPDLLFVRRLWR
+216 RPDLLFVRQLWR
-228 TTGWVRRDRELLLA
+228 TTAWVRRDAYLVLA
-242 MAGTGLFSL
+242 MAGTGLFSAV
-251 IASFLQIDLVA
+251 ASFLQIDLVA
-262 FGVDEMGLSSE
+262 YGVDVLRLSSE

-284 GIAVGAWL
+284 GIAAGAWL

-304 LMPIGAGLL
+304 LMPVGSGMLF
-313 CFCVLGIAARGRMP
+313 FCVLGIAWRGAAVP
-327 LAALDAIVFCAGVG
+327 LWAVDTTIFAAGVG
-341 AGMFVV
+341 AGLFVV

-356 LPPERRGEGLALN
+356 LPAERRGEGLALN
-369 SFVSWLGV
+369 SFVSWIGV
-377 LLAGLA
+377 LLAGLG
-383 MVGGSALRLTA
+383 MLGGSALHLTA
-394 RQGLWAAFATTL
+394 RDGFFVISAVAVV
-406 PLFLG
+406 LFLG
-411 ALWVLRD
+411 ALWILRD
-418 FFVRML
+418 FFVRLL
-424 VTIAVKSLY
+424 VNGI
-433 RVRTHG
+433 VRTLYQVHTIG
-439 IENLP
+439 LENLP
-444 VDGPALLLANH
+444 VDGPAVLLANH
-455 SSYFDALLLCAT
+455 SSYMDALLLSAT

-473 FLMDPGMIEKFRV
+473 FMMASEMIERFRI

-497 PVSSKSSPVQ
+497 PVSAKSSPSQ
-507 VARALRE
+507 IARALKE

-519 DEGYLV
+519 DEGYMV

-531 GVTRTGTIRA
+531 GITRTGTIRA
-541 FHHGYERIVRGSDY
+541 FKRGYERIVRGSDY
-555 PLVPVY
+555 PLIPVY
-561 MGGSWG
+561 LGGSWG

-575 QLLNDW
+575 QLLNDFRRM
-581 KRLRAR
+581 RLH
-587 RYPVTVMFGKA
+587 RYRVTVVFGKP
-598 LPTHTDAFR
+598 LPTHTEAFR

-613 ELSCDWFNSRKDE
+613 ELSCDWFDSRKDE

-646 ADDTG
+646 ADDTT
-651 GVKFTW
+651 GVKLTW
-657 GRALVGSLVVARA
+657 GRALIGALVVARA
-670 IEPRTRGAKH
+670 IAPRVKDARH
-680 VGILLPSCCPAMLCN
+680 IGILLPSCCPAMLCN
-695 VAVALLGKSAV
+695 IAAALLGKSAV
-706 NLNFTVGTAAFA
+706 NLNFTVGKAAFA
-718 SAIRQCGLTTI
+718 SALRQCGLTTI

-741 LPVPEGA
+741 LPVPEGT
-748 YVFLEDL
+748 YVFLEDVM
-755 LKGVSTISK
+755 KGATTRQK
-764 LGALL
+764 LSAAFA
-769 RAKFLPMRRMVRTDP
+769 AKFLPMRWMVPGDA
-784 TGPDSI
+784 TGPDDV

-807 LSHHNVLSEVE
+807 LSHHAVLSEVE

-828 EDHMCAVLP
+828 KDHMCAVLP

-843 LIGCLWYPLLT
+843 LMGCLWYPLLT
-854 HVRATCHPNPLD
+854 HVRVTCHPNPLD
-866 AQTVI
+866 AATVI
-871 DIVRNHKS
+871 DIVRSRHS

-901 ATLKVVLAGG
+901 KSLKVVLAGG
-911 EKLKESLIDGYVEKF
+911 EKLKEGLIQGYLDKF
-926 GVRPLEAYGATE
+926 GIRPLEAYGATE

-950 TGGGVVQPGYKPG
+950 TGGGIVQPGYKEG
-963 RTGVPCP
+963 RTGLPCP

-983 ELGPNEPG
+983 ELGAGEPG

-1014 IDKDGWYCT
+1014 LEDGWYCT
-1023 GDIAFVDEDGF
+1023 GDIAFIDEDGF

-1053 HQGVEEALVAATG
+1053 HLGVEEALLAATG
-1066 LEEGKIAVTGVPD
+1066 LPEGSLAVTGVPD

-1097 AWLQDALDHA
+1097 AWLADSLDHA

-1112 LWKPARADYHRVDAI
+1112 LWKPARSDYRRVDAI
-1127 PLLGTGKIDLAGVK
+1127 PLLGTGKVDLAAIK
-1141 RLARRLAAGLP
+1141 RIAR
-1152 ADGADAPA
+1152 A
-1160 TGKESAT
+1160 TTNETP